1 MSMKQFL
8 SLMDGMS
15 EYTQLKAAIEAGRT
29 PVSMTGAAAAHKTHI
44 IASLRA
50 QLDRSALVIVPDEST
65 AIRFAADLSVL
76 LGEPVQHFPAR
87 DFVLLDM
94 DGASGEFEHQR
105 LGVLSA
111 VLRQEC
117 RVVVSSVESAC
128 ERTIPVERLRSS
140 ILTIDQDECYEAE
153 QIVKKLLAMGYQRRE
168 QVEGICQFAK
178 RGGILDIFPPD
189 RTEPVRIEF
198 WDDSIDSM
206 FTFQVDTQ
214 RRQDPVER
222 VTIPPAREVLF
233 DSAEQLAD
241 LLHQKVQEQKGKN
254 GLKVKEHLERDIE
267 RLEGG
272 LSPVSIDRYQ
282 PLLYAPET
290 IFDYFDE
297 QSLTF
302 LCEPISCKENFA
314 NTMAQHHE
322 DVRMLLED
330 GVLFRGCSTY
340 YDDFT
345 DLCRNL
351 VRHTG
356 ILMDTFSRSLNEVVV
371 RELISITAS
380 QLSAWSGEYAILKD
394 DLEDYMKTG
403 FCCVIFAGTHRGAQ
417 ALVDDLNRD
426 FSADLVQDV
435 SQIIP
440 RKIYVMEGT
449 ISAGMEYPQLK
460 LAVISH
466 TRTGSSKAK
475 PARQKKGGGIKNISD
490 LNVGDYVVHVS
501 HGIGIFE
508 GIVKRDIHGVVKDY
522 IQIRYAGS
530 DMLFVPVTQLDLV
543 TKYIG
548 GKEDSIV
555 KLNKLNS
562 AEWAKTRA
570 RVKKAVK
577 DMADELIKLYAQ
589 RAAAKGYAFSQDTD
603 WQNDFERRFP
613 YDETD
618 DQLRCIQEIKEDMEK
633 PTPMDRL
640 LCGDVGF
647 GKTEVAIRA
656 AFKCVMDSK
665 QCAVLVPTTIL
676 AWQHYQTF
684 RKRMEGFPIKVDI
697 LSRFR
702 TPREQEQVLEEL
714 RRGEIDV
721 LVGTHRLVQKDVR
734 FKDLGL
740 CIIDEEQRFG
750 VKHKETF
757 KEMRNNVDVL
767 TLSATP
773 IPRTLNMAMSG
784 IRDMST
790 IEEAP
795 QDRQPVQTY
804 VMEHDWGILTQ
815 AMNKELRRGGQVFYL
830 HNRVDTIDRCA
841 ATIQQM
847 IPDATVV
854 VAHGKMSEEQLSK
867 VWKRL
872 IDHEIDI
879 LVCTTIIETGVD
891 VSNCNTL
898 IIEDADRL
906 GLSQLYQIRGRV
918 GRSSRRAFAY
928 LTVTKGK
935 ALTDV
940 ATKRL
945 EAIREFTTFGSGFR
959 IAMRDLEIRGAG
971 NILGAQQ
978 HGHMEAVGYEMY
990 LKMLSDAVAVAK
1002 GEKPDAQATECLV
1015 DIRIGAHIPEDYI
1028 ESLAQ
1033 RIDIYKKI
1041 ASVQNEEDAMDIT
1054 DELIDRFGEPP
1065 EAVKG
1070 LIDVSLLRNMA
1081 AGLGIR
1087 EISQRTDSLLFYPET
1102 VDMQAASR
1110 LAAGL
1115 KGRVMLNAGAKPY
1128 LAVKVAKG
1136 EKPIDTMRLALT
1148 VMAGQDVAEAVQK
1161 PQKKQP
1167 LRGLPPKPYRD

>member
-1 MSMKQFL
+1 MKQFL
-8 SLMDGMS
+8 TLMDGMV
-15 EYTQLKAAIEAGRT
+15 EYRQMKEALQQGRV
-29 PVSMTGAAAAHKTHI
+29 PVSVSGVSASHKTHI
-44 IASLRA
+44 IASLAA
-50 QLDRSALVIVPDEST
+50 QLEKPALVIVPDEST
-65 AIRFAADLSVL
+65 AIRFTADLSVL
-76 LGEPVQHFPAR
+76 LGERVLHFPAR
-87 DFVLLDM
+87 DYVLLDV

-105 LGVLSA
+105 LGVLSELLQGTA
-111 VLRQEC
+111 
-117 RVVVSSVESAC
+117 RVVVASAESAC
-128 ERTIPVERLRSS
+128 ERTIPKETLKDS
-140 ILTIDQDECYEAE
+140 ILTIDMDGSYDQE
-153 QIVKKLLAMGYQRRE
+153 QVVKKLVAMGYQYRD
-168 QVEGICQFAK
+168 QVEGICQFAR

-189 RTEPVRIEF
+189 RSEPVRIEF
-198 WDDSIDSM
+198 WDDEIDTMS
-206 FTFQVDTQ
+206 TFQVDTQ
-214 RRQDPVER
+214 RRQDSIEQ
-222 VTIPPAREVLF
+222 VTIPPAREVLYQSPQKF
-233 DSAEQLAD
+233 AD
-241 LLHQKVQEQKGKN
+241 LLRQQMAAQKGKA
-254 GLKVKEHLERDIE
+254 GVQVKEHLQRDIE

-272 LSPVSIDRYQ
+272 LNPVSIDRYLPILYQ
-282 PLLYAPET
+282 PQT
-290 IFDYFDE
+290 IFDYFEADA
-297 QSLTF
+297 LAF
-302 LCEPISCKENFA
+302 LCEPVSCKENFA
-314 NTMAQHHE
+314 NAMAQHHE
-322 DVRMLLED
+322 DVKMLMEQ
-330 GVLFRGCSTY
+330 GILFRGCSVY

-345 DLCRNL
+345 ELCRKFCRCQS
-351 VRHTG
+351 VM
-356 ILMDTFSRSLNEVVV
+356 MDTFTRSLSDVPV
-371 RELISITAS
+371 RELVQLSAS
-380 QLSAWSGEYAILKD
+380 QLSTWSGEYAILKD
-394 DLEDYMKTG
+394 DIEDYMKTG
-403 FCCVIFAGTHRGAQ
+403 FCCVIFAGTPRGAQ
-417 ALVDDLNRD
+417 ALTEDLQKD
-426 FSADLVQDV
+426 FSAQLVRDV
-435 SQIIP
+435 PSIDP
-440 RKIYVMEGT
+440 GRIYVLEGT
-449 ISAGMEYPQLK
+449 LSAGMEYPQLK

-466 TRTGSSKAK
+466 AKTGSSRKKPAKAK
-475 PARQKKGGGIKNISD
+475 KGGIKNISD

-522 IQIRYAGS
+522 IKIRYAGS

-548 GKEDSIV
+548 GKEDSVV

-577 DMADELIKLYAQ
+577 DMADELIKLYAK
-589 RAAAKGYAFSQDTD
+589 REAAQGYAFGPDTD

-618 DQLRCIQEIKEDMEK
+618 DQLRCIQEIKDDMEK
-633 PTPMDRL
+633 PSPMDRL

-656 AFKCVMDSK
+656 AFKCVMDGK

-684 RKRMEGFPIKVDI
+684 RKRMEGFPVKVDI

-714 RRGEIDV
+714 RRGQVDIV
-721 LVGTHRLVQKDVR
+721 VGTHRLVQKDVK

-750 VKHKETF
+750 VKHKESF

-804 VMEHDWGILTQ
+804 VMEHDWGILVQ
-815 AMNKELRRGGQVFYL
+815 AISKELRRGGQVFYL

-841 ATIQQM
+841 ATIQQFL
-847 IPDATVV
+847 PDATVV

-872 IDHEIDI
+872 LDHEIDI

-990 LKMLSDAVAVAK
+990 LKMLSEAVAVAK
-1002 GEKPDAQATECLV
+1002 GEKPEVQNTECLV

-1028 ESLAQ
+1028 ESLPQ

-1041 ASVQNEEDAMDIT
+1041 ASVENEKDASDII
-1054 DELIDRFGEPP
+1054 DELIDRFGTPP

-1070 LIDVSLLRNMA
+1070 LVDVSLLRNMA

-1136 EKPIDTMRLALT
+1136 EKPVDTMRLALT
-1148 VMAGQDVAEAVQK
+1148 MMAGEA
-1161 PQKKQP
+1161 
-1167 LRGLPPKPYRD
+1167 PPAK

>member
-1 MSMKQFL
+1 M
-8 SLMDGMS
+8 
-15 EYTQLKAAIEAGRT
+15 
-29 PVSMTGAAAAHKTHI
+29 
-44 IASLRA
+44 
-50 QLDRSALVIVPDEST
+50 
-65 AIRFAADLSVL
+65 
-76 LGEPVQHFPAR
+76 
-87 DFVLLDM
+87 
-94 DGASGEFEHQR
+94 
-105 LGVLSA
+105 
-111 VLRQEC
+111 
-117 RVVVSSVESAC
+117 
-128 ERTIPVERLRSS
+128 
-140 ILTIDQDECYEAE
+140 
-153 QIVKKLLAMGYQRRE
+153 
-168 QVEGICQFAK
+168 
-178 RGGILDIFPPD
+178 
-189 RTEPVRIEF
+189 
-198 WDDSIDSM
+198 
-206 FTFQVDTQ
+206 
-214 RRQDPVER
+214 
-222 VTIPPAREVLF
+222 
-233 DSAEQLAD
+233 
-241 LLHQKVQEQKGKN
+241 
-254 GLKVKEHLERDIE
+254 
-267 RLEGG
+267 
-272 LSPVSIDRYQ
+272 
-282 PLLYAPET
+282 
-290 IFDYFDE
+290 
-297 QSLTF
+297 
-302 LCEPISCKENFA
+302 
-314 NTMAQHHE
+314 
-322 DVRMLLED
+322 
-330 GVLFRGCSTY
+330 
-340 YDDFT
+340 
-345 DLCRNL
+345 
-351 VRHTG
+351 
-356 ILMDTFSRSLNEVVV
+356 MDTFTRSLSDVPV
-371 RELISITAS
+371 RELVQLSAS
-380 QLSAWSGEYAILKD
+380 QLSTWSGEYAILKD
-394 DLEDYMKTG
+394 DIEDYMKTG
-403 FCCVIFAGTHRGAQ
+403 FCCVIFAGTPRGAQ
-417 ALVDDLNRD
+417 ALTEDLQKD
-426 FSADLVQDV
+426 FSAQLVRDV
-435 SQIIP
+435 LSIDP
-440 RKIYVMEGT
+440 GRIYVLEGT
-449 ISAGMEYPQLK
+449 LSAGMEYPQLK

-466 TRTGSSKAK
+466 AKTGSSRKKPAKAK
-475 PARQKKGGGIKNISD
+475 KGGIKNISD

-522 IQIRYAGS
+522 IKIRYAGS

-548 GKEDSIV
+548 GKEDSVV

-577 DMADELIKLYAQ
+577 DMADELIKLYAK
-589 RAAAKGYAFSQDTD
+589 REAAQGYAFGPDTD

-618 DQLRCIQEIKEDMEK
+618 DQLRCIQEIKDDMEK
-633 PTPMDRL
+633 PSPMDRL

-656 AFKCVMDSK
+656 AFKCVMDGK

-684 RKRMEGFPIKVDI
+684 RKRMEGFPVKVDI

-714 RRGEIDV
+714 RRGQVDIV
-721 LVGTHRLVQKDVR
+721 VGTHRLVQKDVK

-750 VKHKETF
+750 VKHKESF

-804 VMEHDWGILTQ
+804 VMEHDWGILVQ
-815 AMNKELRRGGQVFYL
+815 AISKELRRGGQVFYL

-841 ATIQQM
+841 ATIQQFL
-847 IPDATVV
+847 PDATVV

-872 IDHEIDI
+872 LDHEIDI

-990 LKMLSDAVAVAK
+990 LKMLSEAVAVAK
-1002 GEKPDAQATECLV
+1002 GEKPEVQNTECLV

-1028 ESLAQ
+1028 ESLPQ

-1041 ASVQNEEDAMDIT
+1041 ASVENEKDASDII
-1054 DELIDRFGEPP
+1054 DELIDRFGTPP

-1070 LIDVSLLRNMA
+1070 LVDVSLLRNMA

-1136 EKPIDTMRLALT
+1136 EKPVDTMRLALT
-1148 VMAGQDVAEAVQK
+1148 MMAGEA
-1161 PQKKQP
+1161 
-1167 LRGLPPKPYRD
+1167 PPAK

>member
-1 MSMKQFL
+1 MKQFL
-8 SLMDGMS
+8 TLMDGMV
-15 EYTQLKAAIEAGRT
+15 EYRQMKEALQQGRV
-29 PVSMTGAAAAHKTHI
+29 PVSVSGASASHKTHI
-44 IASLRA
+44 IASLTA
-50 QLDRSALVIVPDEST
+50 QLDKPALVIVPDEST
-65 AIRFAADLSVL
+65 AIRFTADLSVL
-76 LGEPVQHFPAR
+76 LGERVLHFPAR
-87 DFVLLDM
+87 DYVLLDV

-105 LGVLSA
+105 LGVLSELLQGTA
-111 VLRQEC
+111 
-117 RVVVSSVESAC
+117 RVVVASAESAC
-128 ERTIPVERLRSS
+128 ERTIPKETLKDS
-140 ILTIDQDECYEAE
+140 ILTIDMDGSYDQE
-153 QIVKKLLAMGYQRRE
+153 QVVKKLVAMGYQYRD
-168 QVEGICQFAK
+168 QVEGICQFAR

-189 RTEPVRIEF
+189 RSEPVRIEF
-198 WDDSIDSM
+198 WDDEIDTMS
-206 FTFQVDTQ
+206 TFQVDTQ
-214 RRQDPVER
+214 RRQDSIEQI
-222 VTIPPAREVLF
+222 TIPPAREVLYQ
-233 DSAEQLAD
+233 SPQKLAD
-241 LLHQKVQEQKGKN
+241 LLRQQMAAQKGKA
-254 GLKVKEHLERDIE
+254 GVQVKEHLQRDIE

-272 LSPVSIDRYQ
+272 LNPVSIDRYLPILYQ
-282 PLLYAPET
+282 PQT
-290 IFDYFDE
+290 IFDYFEADA
-297 QSLTF
+297 LAF
-302 LCEPISCKENFA
+302 LCEPVSCKENFA
-314 NTMAQHHE
+314 NAMAQHHE
-322 DVRMLLED
+322 DVKMLMEQ
-330 GVLFRGCSTY
+330 GILFRECSVY

-345 DLCRNL
+345 ELCRKFCRCQS
-351 VRHTG
+351 VM
-356 ILMDTFSRSLNEVVV
+356 MDTFTRSLSDVPV
-371 RELISITAS
+371 RELVQLSAS
-380 QLSAWSGEYAILKD
+380 QLSTWSGEYAILKD
-394 DLEDYMKTG
+394 DIEDYMKTG
-403 FCCVIFAGTHRGAQ
+403 FCCVIFAGTPRGAQ
-417 ALVDDLNRD
+417 ALTEDLQKD
-426 FSADLVQDV
+426 FSAQLVRDV
-435 SQIIP
+435 PSIDP
-440 RKIYVMEGT
+440 GRIYVLEGT
-449 ISAGMEYPQLK
+449 LSAGMEYPQLK

-466 TRTGSSKAK
+466 AKTGSSRKKPAKAK
-475 PARQKKGGGIKNISD
+475 KGGIKNISD

-522 IQIRYAGS
+522 IKIRYAGS

-548 GKEDSIV
+548 GKEDSVV

-577 DMADELIKLYAQ
+577 DMADELIKLYAK
-589 RAAAKGYAFSQDTD
+589 REAAQGYAFGPDTD

-618 DQLRCIQEIKEDMEK
+618 DQLRCIQEIKDDMEK
-633 PTPMDRL
+633 PSPMDRL

-656 AFKCVMDSK
+656 AFKCVMDGK

-684 RKRMEGFPIKVDI
+684 RKRMEGFPVKVDI

-714 RRGEIDV
+714 RRGQVDIV
-721 LVGTHRLVQKDVR
+721 VGTHRLVQKDVK

-750 VKHKETF
+750 VKHKESF

-804 VMEHDWGILTQ
+804 VMEHDWGILVQ
-815 AMNKELRRGGQVFYL
+815 AISKELRRGGQVFYL

-841 ATIQQM
+841 ATIQQFL
-847 IPDATVV
+847 PDATVV

-872 IDHEIDI
+872 LDHEIDI

-990 LKMLSDAVAVAK
+990 LKMLSEAVAVAK
-1002 GEKPDAQATECLV
+1002 GEKPEVQNTECLV

-1028 ESLAQ
+1028 ESLPQ

-1041 ASVQNEEDAMDIT
+1041 ASVENEKDASDII
-1054 DELIDRFGEPP
+1054 DELIDRFGTPP

-1070 LIDVSLLRNMA
+1070 LVDVSLLRNMA

-1136 EKPIDTMRLALT
+1136 EKPVDTMRLALT
-1148 VMAGQDVAEAVQK
+1148 MMAGEA
-1161 PQKKQP
+1161 
-1167 LRGLPPKPYRD
+1167 PPAK

>member
-1 MSMKQFL
+1 MKQFL
-8 SLMDGMS
+8 TLMDGMV
-15 EYTQLKAAIEAGRT
+15 EYRQMKEALQQGRV
-29 PVSMTGAAAAHKTHI
+29 PVSVSGVSASHKTHI
-44 IASLRA
+44 IASLTA
-50 QLDRSALVIVPDEST
+50 QLDKPALVIVPDEST
-65 AIRFAADLSVL
+65 AIRFTADLSVL
-76 LGEPVQHFPAR
+76 LGERVLHFPAR
-87 DFVLLDM
+87 DYVLLDV

-105 LGVLSA
+105 LGVLSELLQGTA
-111 VLRQEC
+111 
-117 RVVVSSVESAC
+117 RVVVASAESAC
-128 ERTIPVERLRSS
+128 ERTIPKETLKDS
-140 ILTIDQDECYEAE
+140 ILTIDMDGSYDQE
-153 QIVKKLLAMGYQRRE
+153 QVVKKLVVMGYQCRD
-168 QVEGICQFAK
+168 QVEGICQFAR

-189 RTEPVRIEF
+189 RSEPVRIEF
-198 WDDSIDSM
+198 WDDEIDTMS
-206 FTFQVDTQ
+206 TFQVDTQ
-214 RRQDPVER
+214 RRQDSIEQ
-222 VTIPPAREVLF
+222 VTIPPAREVLYQ
-233 DSAEQLAD
+233 SPQKLAD
-241 LLHQKVQEQKGKN
+241 LLRQQMAAQKGKA
-254 GLKVKEHLERDIE
+254 GVQVKEHLQRDIE

-272 LSPVSIDRYQ
+272 LNPVSIDRYLPILYQ
-282 PLLYAPET
+282 PQT
-290 IFDYFDE
+290 IFDYFEADA
-297 QSLTF
+297 LAF
-302 LCEPISCKENFA
+302 LCEPVSCKENFA
-314 NTMAQHHE
+314 NAMAQHHE
-322 DVRMLLED
+322 DVKMLMEQ
-330 GVLFRGCSTY
+330 GILFRGCSVY

-345 DLCRNL
+345 ELCRKFCRCQS
-351 VRHTG
+351 VM
-356 ILMDTFSRSLNEVVV
+356 MDTFTRSLSDVPV
-371 RELISITAS
+371 RELVQLSAS
-380 QLSAWSGEYAILKD
+380 QLSTWSGEYAILKD
-394 DLEDYMKTG
+394 DIEDYMKTG
-403 FCCVIFAGTHRGAQ
+403 FCCVIFAGTPRGAQ
-417 ALVDDLNRD
+417 ALTEDLQKD
-426 FSADLVQDV
+426 FSAQLVRDV
-435 SQIIP
+435 PSIDP
-440 RKIYVMEGT
+440 GRIYVLEGT
-449 ISAGMEYPQLK
+449 LSAGMEYPQLK

-466 TRTGSSKAK
+466 AKTGSSRKKPAKAK
-475 PARQKKGGGIKNISD
+475 KGGIKNISD

-522 IQIRYAGS
+522 IKIRYAGS

-548 GKEDSIV
+548 GKEDSVV

-577 DMADELIKLYAQ
+577 DMADELIKLYAK
-589 RAAAKGYAFSQDTD
+589 REAAQGYAFGPDTD

-618 DQLRCIQEIKEDMEK
+618 DQLRCIREIKDDMEK
-633 PTPMDRL
+633 PSPMDRL

-656 AFKCVMDSK
+656 AFKCVMDGK

-684 RKRMEGFPIKVDI
+684 RKRMEGFPVKVDI

-714 RRGEIDV
+714 RRGQVDIV
-721 LVGTHRLVQKDVR
+721 VGTHRLVQKDVK

-750 VKHKETF
+750 VKHKESF

-804 VMEHDWGILTQ
+804 VMEHDWGILVQ
-815 AMNKELRRGGQVFYL
+815 AISKELRRGGQVFYL

-841 ATIQQM
+841 ATIQQFL
-847 IPDATVV
+847 PDATVV

-872 IDHEIDI
+872 LDHEIDI

-990 LKMLSDAVAVAK
+990 LKMLSEAVAVAK
-1002 GEKPDAQATECLV
+1002 GEKPEVQNTECLV

-1028 ESLAQ
+1028 ESLPQ

-1041 ASVQNEEDAMDIT
+1041 ASVENEKDASDII
-1054 DELIDRFGEPP
+1054 DELIDRFGTPP

-1070 LIDVSLLRNMA
+1070 LVDVSLLRNMA

-1136 EKPIDTMRLALT
+1136 EKPVDTMRLALT
-1148 VMAGQDVAEAVQK
+1148 MMAGEA
-1161 PQKKQP
+1161 
-1167 LRGLPPKPYRD
+1167 PPAK

>member
-1 MSMKQFL
+1 MKQFL
-8 SLMDGMS
+8 TLMDGMV
-15 EYTQLKAAIEAGRT
+15 EYRQMKEALQQGRV
-29 PVSMTGAAAAHKTHI
+29 PISVSGASASHKTHI
-44 IASLRA
+44 IASLTA
-50 QLDRSALVIVPDEST
+50 QLDKPALVIVPDEST
-65 AIRFAADLSVL
+65 AIRFTADLSVL
-76 LGEPVQHFPAR
+76 LGERVLHFPAR
-87 DFVLLDM
+87 DYVLLDV

-105 LGVLSA
+105 LGVLSELLQGTA
-111 VLRQEC
+111 
-117 RVVVSSVESAC
+117 RVVVASAESAC
-128 ERTIPVERLRSS
+128 ERTIPKETLKDS
-140 ILTIDQDECYEAE
+140 ILTIDMDGSYDQE
-153 QIVKKLLAMGYQRRE
+153 QVVKKLVAMSYQCRD
-168 QVEGICQFAK
+168 QVEGICQSAR

-189 RTEPVRIEF
+189 RSEPVRIEF
-198 WDDSIDSM
+198 WDDEIDTMS
-206 FTFQVDTQ
+206 TFQVDTQ
-214 RRQDPVER
+214 RRQDSIEQ
-222 VTIPPAREVLF
+222 VTIPPAREVLYQ
-233 DSAEQLAD
+233 SPQKLAD
-241 LLHQKVQEQKGKN
+241 LLRQQMAAQKGKA
-254 GLKVKEHLERDIE
+254 GVQVKEHLQRDIE

-272 LSPVSIDRYQ
+272 LNPVSIDRYLPILYQ
-282 PLLYAPET
+282 PQT
-290 IFDYFDE
+290 IFDYFEADA
-297 QSLTF
+297 LAF
-302 LCEPISCKENFA
+302 LCEPVSCKENFA
-314 NTMAQHHE
+314 NAMAQHHE
-322 DVRMLLED
+322 DVKMLMEQ
-330 GVLFRGCSTY
+330 GILFRGCSVY

-345 DLCRNL
+345 ELCRKFCRCQS
-351 VRHTG
+351 VM
-356 ILMDTFSRSLNEVVV
+356 MDTFTRSLSDVPV
-371 RELISITAS
+371 RELVQLSAS
-380 QLSAWSGEYAILKD
+380 QLSTWSGEYAILKD
-394 DLEDYMKTG
+394 DIEDYMKTG
-403 FCCVIFAGTHRGAQ
+403 FCCVIFAGTPRGAQ
-417 ALVDDLNRD
+417 ALTEDLQKD
-426 FSADLVQDV
+426 FSAQLVRDV
-435 SQIIP
+435 PSIDP
-440 RKIYVMEGT
+440 GRIYVLEGT
-449 ISAGMEYPQLK
+449 LSAGMEYPQLK

-466 TRTGSSKAK
+466 AKTGSSRKKPAKAK
-475 PARQKKGGGIKNISD
+475 KGGIKNISD

-522 IQIRYAGS
+522 IKIRYAGS

-548 GKEDSIV
+548 GKEDSVV

-577 DMADELIKLYAQ
+577 DMADELIKLYAK
-589 RAAAKGYAFSQDTD
+589 REAAQGYAFGPDTD

-618 DQLRCIQEIKEDMEK
+618 DQLRCIREIKDDMEK
-633 PTPMDRL
+633 PSPMDRL

-656 AFKCVMDSK
+656 AFKCVMDGK

-684 RKRMEGFPIKVDI
+684 RKRMEGFPVKVDI

-714 RRGEIDV
+714 RRGQVDIV
-721 LVGTHRLVQKDVR
+721 VGTHRLVQKDVK

-750 VKHKETF
+750 VKHKESF

-804 VMEHDWGILTQ
+804 VMEHDWGILVQ
-815 AMNKELRRGGQVFYL
+815 AISKELRRGGQVFYL

-841 ATIQQM
+841 ATIQQFL
-847 IPDATVV
+847 PDATVV

-872 IDHEIDI
+872 LDHEIDI

-990 LKMLSDAVAVAK
+990 LKMLSEAVAVAK
-1002 GEKPDAQATECLV
+1002 GEKPEVQNTECLV

-1028 ESLAQ
+1028 ESLPQ

-1041 ASVQNEEDAMDIT
+1041 ASVENEKDASDII
-1054 DELIDRFGEPP
+1054 DELIDRFGTPP

-1070 LIDVSLLRNMA
+1070 LVDVSLLRNMA

-1136 EKPIDTMRLALT
+1136 EKPVDTMRLALT
-1148 VMAGQDVAEAVQK
+1148 MMAGEA
-1161 PQKKQP
+1161 
-1167 LRGLPPKPYRD
+1167 PPAK

>member
-1 MSMKQFL
+1 MKQFL
-8 SLMDGMS
+8 TLMDGMV
-15 EYTQLKAAIEAGRT
+15 EYRQMKEALQQGRV
-29 PVSMTGAAAAHKTHI
+29 PISVSGASASHKTHI
-44 IASLRA
+44 IASLTA
-50 QLDRSALVIVPDEST
+50 QLDKPALVIVPDEST
-65 AIRFAADLSVL
+65 AIRFTADLSVL
-76 LGEPVQHFPAR
+76 LGERVLHFPAR
-87 DFVLLDM
+87 DYVLLDV

-105 LGVLSA
+105 LGVLSELLQGTA
-111 VLRQEC
+111 
-117 RVVVSSVESAC
+117 RVVVASAESAC
-128 ERTIPVERLRSS
+128 ERTIPKETLKDS
-140 ILTIDQDECYEAE
+140 ILTIDMDGSYDQE
-153 QIVKKLLAMGYQRRE
+153 QVVKKLVAMSYQCRD
-168 QVEGICQFAK
+168 QVEGICQFAR

-189 RTEPVRIEF
+189 RSEPVRIEF
-198 WDDSIDSM
+198 WDDEIDTMS
-206 FTFQVDTQ
+206 TFQVDTQ
-214 RRQDPVER
+214 RRQDSIEQ
-222 VTIPPAREVLF
+222 VTIPPAREVLYQ
-233 DSAEQLAD
+233 SPQKLAD
-241 LLHQKVQEQKGKN
+241 LLRQQMAAQKGKA
-254 GLKVKEHLERDIE
+254 GVQVKEHLQRDIE

-272 LSPVSIDRYQ
+272 LNPVSIDRYLPILYQ
-282 PLLYAPET
+282 PQT
-290 IFDYFDE
+290 IFDYFEADA
-297 QSLTF
+297 LAF
-302 LCEPISCKENFA
+302 LCEPVSCKENFA
-314 NTMAQHHE
+314 NAMAQHHE
-322 DVRMLLED
+322 DVKMLMEQ
-330 GVLFRGCSTY
+330 GILFRGCSVY

-345 DLCRNL
+345 ELCRKFCRCQS
-351 VRHTG
+351 VM
-356 ILMDTFSRSLNEVVV
+356 MDTFTRSLSDVPV
-371 RELISITAS
+371 RELVQLSAS
-380 QLSAWSGEYAILKD
+380 QLSTWSGEYAILKD
-394 DLEDYMKTG
+394 DIEDYMKTG
-403 FCCVIFAGTHRGAQ
+403 FCCVIFAGTPRGAQ
-417 ALVDDLNRD
+417 ALTEDLQKD
-426 FSADLVQDV
+426 FSAQLVRDV
-435 SQIIP
+435 PSIDP
-440 RKIYVMEGT
+440 GRIYVLEGT
-449 ISAGMEYPQLK
+449 LSAGMEYPQLK

-466 TRTGSSKAK
+466 AKTGSSRKKPAKAK
-475 PARQKKGGGIKNISD
+475 KGGIKNISD

-522 IQIRYAGS
+522 IKIRYAGS

-548 GKEDSIV
+548 GKEDSVV

-577 DMADELIKLYAQ
+577 DMADELIKLYAK
-589 RAAAKGYAFSQDTD
+589 REAAQGYAFGPDTD

-618 DQLRCIQEIKEDMEK
+618 DQLRCIREIKDDMEK
-633 PTPMDRL
+633 PSPMDRL

-656 AFKCVMDSK
+656 AFKCVMDGK

-684 RKRMEGFPIKVDI
+684 RKRMEGFPVKVDI

-714 RRGEIDV
+714 RRGQVDIV
-721 LVGTHRLVQKDVR
+721 VGTHRLVQKDVK

-750 VKHKETF
+750 VKHKESF

-804 VMEHDWGILTQ
+804 VMEHDWGILVQ
-815 AMNKELRRGGQVFYL
+815 AISKELRRGGQVFYL

-841 ATIQQM
+841 ATIQQFL
-847 IPDATVV
+847 PDATVV

-872 IDHEIDI
+872 LDHEIDI

-990 LKMLSDAVAVAK
+990 LKMLSEAVAVAK
-1002 GEKPDAQATECLV
+1002 GEKPEVQNTECLV

-1028 ESLAQ
+1028 ESLPQ

-1041 ASVQNEEDAMDIT
+1041 ASVENEKDASDII
-1054 DELIDRFGEPP
+1054 DELIDRFGTPP

-1070 LIDVSLLRNMA
+1070 LVDVSLLRNMA

-1136 EKPIDTMRLALT
+1136 EKPVDTMRLALT
-1148 VMAGQDVAEAVQK
+1148 MMAGEASPAK
-1161 PQKKQP
+1161 
-1167 LRGLPPKPYRD
+1167 

>member
-1 MSMKQFL
+1 
-8 SLMDGMS
+8 
-15 EYTQLKAAIEAGRT
+15 
-29 PVSMTGAAAAHKTHI
+29 
-44 IASLRA
+44 
-50 QLDRSALVIVPDEST
+50 
-65 AIRFAADLSVL
+65 
-76 LGEPVQHFPAR
+76 
-87 DFVLLDM
+87 
-94 DGASGEFEHQR
+94 
-105 LGVLSA
+105 
-111 VLRQEC
+111 
-117 RVVVSSVESAC
+117 
-128 ERTIPVERLRSS
+128 
-140 ILTIDQDECYEAE
+140 
-153 QIVKKLLAMGYQRRE
+153 MGYQCRD
-168 QVEGICQFAK
+168 QVEGICQFAR

-189 RTEPVRIEF
+189 RSEPVRIEF
-198 WDDSIDSM
+198 WDDEIDTMS
-206 FTFQVDTQ
+206 TFQVDTQ
-214 RRQDPVER
+214 RRQDSIEQ
-222 VTIPPAREVLF
+222 VTIPPAREVLYQ
-233 DSAEQLAD
+233 SPQKLAD
-241 LLHQKVQEQKGKN
+241 LLRQQMAAQKGKA
-254 GLKVKEHLERDIE
+254 GVQVKEHLQRDIE

-272 LSPVSIDRYQ
+272 LNPVSIDRYLPILYQ
-282 PLLYAPET
+282 PQT
-290 IFDYFDE
+290 IFDYFEADA
-297 QSLTF
+297 LAF
-302 LCEPISCKENFA
+302 LCEPVSCKENFA
-314 NTMAQHHE
+314 NAMAQHHE
-322 DVRMLLED
+322 DVKMLMEQ
-330 GVLFRGCSTY
+330 GILFRGCSVY

-345 DLCRNL
+345 ELCRKFCRCQS
-351 VRHTG
+351 VM
-356 ILMDTFSRSLNEVVV
+356 MDTFTRSLSDVPV
-371 RELISITAS
+371 RELVQLSAS
-380 QLSAWSGEYAILKD
+380 QLSTWSGEYAILKD
-394 DLEDYMKTG
+394 DIEDYMKTG
-403 FCCVIFAGTHRGAQ
+403 FCCVIFAGTPRGAQ
-417 ALVDDLNRD
+417 ALTEDLQKD
-426 FSADLVQDV
+426 FSAQLVRDV
-435 SQIIP
+435 PSIDP
-440 RKIYVMEGT
+440 GRIYVLEGT
-449 ISAGMEYPQLK
+449 LSAGMEYPQLK

-466 TRTGSSKAK
+466 AKTGSSRKKPAKAK
-475 PARQKKGGGIKNISD
+475 KGGIKNISD

-522 IQIRYAGS
+522 IKIRYAGS

-548 GKEDSIV
+548 GKEDSVV

-577 DMADELIKLYAQ
+577 DMADELIKLYAK
-589 RAAAKGYAFSQDTD
+589 REAAQGYAFGPDTD

-618 DQLRCIQEIKEDMEK
+618 DQLRCIREIKDDMEK
-633 PTPMDRL
+633 PSPMDRL

-656 AFKCVMDSK
+656 AFKCVMDGK

-684 RKRMEGFPIKVDI
+684 RKRMEGFPVKVDI

-714 RRGEIDV
+714 RRGQVDIV
-721 LVGTHRLVQKDVR
+721 VGTHRLVQKDVK

-750 VKHKETF
+750 VKHKESF

-804 VMEHDWGILTQ
+804 VMEHDWGILVQ
-815 AMNKELRRGGQVFYL
+815 AISKELRRGGQVFYL

-841 ATIQQM
+841 ATIQQFL
-847 IPDATVV
+847 PDATVV

-872 IDHEIDI
+872 LDHEIDI

-990 LKMLSDAVAVAK
+990 LKMLSEAVAVAK
-1002 GEKPDAQATECLV
+1002 GEKPEVQNTECLV

-1028 ESLAQ
+1028 ESLPQ

-1041 ASVQNEEDAMDIT
+1041 ASVENEKDASDII
-1054 DELIDRFGEPP
+1054 DELIDRFGTPP

-1070 LIDVSLLRNMA
+1070 LVDVSLLRNMA

-1136 EKPIDTMRLALT
+1136 EKPVDTMRLALT
-1148 VMAGQDVAEAVQK
+1148 MMAGEA
-1161 PQKKQP
+1161 
-1167 LRGLPPKPYRD
+1167 PPAK

>member
-1 MSMKQFL
+1 M
-8 SLMDGMS
+8 
-15 EYTQLKAAIEAGRT
+15 
-29 PVSMTGAAAAHKTHI
+29 
-44 IASLRA
+44 
-50 QLDRSALVIVPDEST
+50 
-65 AIRFAADLSVL
+65 
-76 LGEPVQHFPAR
+76 
-87 DFVLLDM
+87 
-94 DGASGEFEHQR
+94 
-105 LGVLSA
+105 
-111 VLRQEC
+111 
-117 RVVVSSVESAC
+117 
-128 ERTIPVERLRSS
+128 
-140 ILTIDQDECYEAE
+140 
-153 QIVKKLLAMGYQRRE
+153 
-168 QVEGICQFAK
+168 
-178 RGGILDIFPPD
+178 
-189 RTEPVRIEF
+189 
-198 WDDSIDSM
+198 
-206 FTFQVDTQ
+206 
-214 RRQDPVER
+214 
-222 VTIPPAREVLF
+222 
-233 DSAEQLAD
+233 
-241 LLHQKVQEQKGKN
+241 
-254 GLKVKEHLERDIE
+254 
-267 RLEGG
+267 
-272 LSPVSIDRYQ
+272 
-282 PLLYAPET
+282 
-290 IFDYFDE
+290 
-297 QSLTF
+297 
-302 LCEPISCKENFA
+302 
-314 NTMAQHHE
+314 
-322 DVRMLLED
+322 
-330 GVLFRGCSTY
+330 
-340 YDDFT
+340 
-345 DLCRNL
+345 
-351 VRHTG
+351 
-356 ILMDTFSRSLNEVVV
+356 
-371 RELISITAS
+371 
-380 QLSAWSGEYAILKD
+380 
-394 DLEDYMKTG
+394 
-403 FCCVIFAGTHRGAQ
+403 
-417 ALVDDLNRD
+417 
-426 FSADLVQDV
+426 
-435 SQIIP
+435 
-440 RKIYVMEGT
+440 
-449 ISAGMEYPQLK
+449 
-460 LAVISH
+460 
-466 TRTGSSKAK
+466 
-475 PARQKKGGGIKNISD
+475 
-490 LNVGDYVVHVS
+490 GDYVVHVS

-522 IQIRYAGS
+522 IKIRYAGS

-548 GKEDSIV
+548 GKEDSVV

-577 DMADELIKLYAQ
+577 DMADELIKLYAK
-589 RAAAKGYAFSQDTD
+589 REAAQGYAFGPDTD

-618 DQLRCIQEIKEDMEK
+618 DQLRCIREIKDDMEK
-633 PTPMDRL
+633 PSPMDRL

-656 AFKCVMDSK
+656 AFKCVMDGK

-684 RKRMEGFPIKVDI
+684 RKRMEGFPVKVDI

-714 RRGEIDV
+714 RRGQVDIV
-721 LVGTHRLVQKDVR
+721 VGTHRLVQKDVK

-750 VKHKETF
+750 VKHKESF

-804 VMEHDWGILTQ
+804 VMEHDWGILVQ
-815 AMNKELRRGGQVFYL
+815 AISKELRRGGQVFYL

-841 ATIQQM
+841 ATIQQFL
-847 IPDATVV
+847 PDATVV

-872 IDHEIDI
+872 LDHEIDI

-990 LKMLSDAVAVAK
+990 LKMLSEAVAVAK
-1002 GEKPDAQATECLV
+1002 GEKPEVQNTECLV

-1028 ESLAQ
+1028 ESLPQ

-1041 ASVQNEEDAMDIT
+1041 ASVENEKDASDII
-1054 DELIDRFGEPP
+1054 DELIDRFGTPP

-1070 LIDVSLLRNMA
+1070 LVDVSLLRNMA

-1136 EKPIDTMRLALT
+1136 EKPVDTMRLALT
-1148 VMAGQDVAEAVQK
+1148 MMAGEA
-1161 PQKKQP
+1161 
-1167 LRGLPPKPYRD
+1167 PPAK

>member
-1 MSMKQFL
+1 MKQFL
-8 SLMDGMS
+8 SLMNGMM
-15 EYTQLKAAIEAGRT
+15 EYRQLSDALTNGRT
-29 PVSMTGAAAAHKTHI
+29 PVSVVGTAASHKTHM
-44 IASLRA
+44 IASLVSE
-50 QLDRSALVIVPDEST
+50 LDRRALVVVPDEST
-65 AIRFAADLSVL
+65 AIRFAADLSTL
-76 LGEPVQHFPAR
+76 LGEKVLHFPAR
-87 DFVLLDM
+87 DYVLLDV

-111 VLRQEC
+111 LVRKEA
-117 RVVVSSVESAC
+117 RVVVASVESAC
-128 ERTIPVERLRSS
+128 ERTLPEEKLRQS
-140 ILTIDQDECYEAE
+140 ILTIDQDELYDAD
-153 QIVKKLLAMGYQRRE
+153 QIVKQLVAMGYQRRD
-168 QVEGICQFAK
+168 QVEGICQFAR
-178 RGGILDIFPPD
+178 RGGILDVFPPD
-189 RTEPVRIEF
+189 RSEPVRIEF
-198 WDDSIDSM
+198 WDDSIDTMS
-206 FTFQVDTQ
+206 TFQVDTQ
-214 RRQDPVER
+214 RRQDAIER
-222 VTIPPAREVLF
+222 VTLPPAREVLF
-233 DSAEQLAD
+233 DSPEQLVK
-241 LLHQKVQEQKGKN
+241 LLRTKAEEQKGKV
-254 GLKVKEHLERDIE
+254 GLKVKEHLEKDIE

-272 LSPVSIDRYQ
+272 LSPVSIDRYLPILYQ
-282 PLLYAPET
+282 PAT
-290 IFDYFDE
+290 ILDYFE
-297 QSLTF
+297 KEAMTF
-302 LCEPISCKENFA
+302 LCEPVSCRENFGNA
-314 NTMAQHHE
+314 MAQHHE
-322 DVRMLLED
+322 DVKLLLED
-330 GVLFRGCSTY
+330 GVLFRGCSVF

-345 DLCRNL
+345 DLCRGL
-351 VRHTG
+351 TTHSGV
-356 ILMDTFSRSLNEVVV
+356 LMDTFTRSLSEVPVK
-371 RELISITAS
+371 ELVQVTAS
-380 QLSAWSGEYAILKD
+380 QLSTWSGEYAILKD
-394 DLEDYMKTG
+394 DVEDYMKTG
-403 FCCVIFAGTHRGAQ
+403 FACVIFAGTPRGAQ
-417 ALVDDLNRD
+417 ALVSDLQHD
-426 FSADLVQDV
+426 FSAQLVQDV
-435 SQIIP
+435 SAIVP
-440 RKIYVMEGT
+440 GTVSVVEGT
-449 ISAGMEYPQLK
+449 LSAGMEYPQLK
-460 LAVISH
+460 LAVLSH
-466 TRTGSSKAK
+466 TRTASGKKKPSK
-475 PARQKKGGGIKNISD
+475 QKKGVNIKNISD

-522 IQIRYAGS
+522 IKIRYAGS
-530 DMLFVPVTQLDLV
+530 DMLFVPVNQLDLV
-543 TKYIG
+543 TRYVG
-548 GKEDSIV
+548 AKEDSIV

-589 RAAAKGYAFSQDTD
+589 RAASKGYAFGQDTD

-618 DQLRCIQEIKEDMEK
+618 DQLRCIQEIKDDMEK
-633 PTPMDRL
+633 PVPMDRL

-656 AFKCVMDSK
+656 AFKCVMDGK

-714 RRGEIDV
+714 RRGEIDIV
-721 LVGTHRLVQKDVR
+721 VGTHRLVQKDVK

-757 KEMRNNVDVL
+757 KEMRSNVDVL

-830 HNRVDTIDRCA
+830 HNRVETIDRCA
-841 ATIQQM
+841 ATIQHYL
-847 IPDATVV
+847 PDAVVV

-990 LKMLSDAVAVAK
+990 LKMLSDAVAIAK
-1002 GEKPDAQATECLV
+1002 GEKPDTQTTECLV

-1028 ESLAQ
+1028 ESLSQ

-1041 ASVQNEEDAMDIT
+1041 ASIENEGDALDIT
-1054 DELIDRFGEPP
+1054 DELIDRFGDPP

-1070 LIDVSLLRNMA
+1070 LIDVSLLRNTA
-1081 AGLGIR
+1081 AAQGIK
-1087 EISQRTDSLLFYPET
+1087 EISQRADSLLLYPEV
-1102 VDMQAASR
+1102 VDMEKASR
-1110 LAAGL
+1110 LASAL

-1128 LAVKVAKG
+1128 LTVKVAKG
-1136 EKPIDTMRLALT
+1136 EKPLDTMRLALGI
-1148 VMAGQDVAEAVQK
+1148 MAGENLTAGK
-1161 PQKKQP
+1161 
-1167 LRGLPPKPYRD
+1167 

>member
-1 MSMKQFL
+1 M
-8 SLMDGMS
+8 
-15 EYTQLKAAIEAGRT
+15 
-29 PVSMTGAAAAHKTHI
+29 
-44 IASLRA
+44 
-50 QLDRSALVIVPDEST
+50 
-65 AIRFAADLSVL
+65 
-76 LGEPVQHFPAR
+76 
-87 DFVLLDM
+87 
-94 DGASGEFEHQR
+94 
-105 LGVLSA
+105 
-111 VLRQEC
+111 
-117 RVVVSSVESAC
+117 
-128 ERTIPVERLRSS
+128 
-140 ILTIDQDECYEAE
+140 
-153 QIVKKLLAMGYQRRE
+153 
-168 QVEGICQFAK
+168 
-178 RGGILDIFPPD
+178 
-189 RTEPVRIEF
+189 
-198 WDDSIDSM
+198 
-206 FTFQVDTQ
+206 
-214 RRQDPVER
+214 
-222 VTIPPAREVLF
+222 
-233 DSAEQLAD
+233 
-241 LLHQKVQEQKGKN
+241 
-254 GLKVKEHLERDIE
+254 
-267 RLEGG
+267 
-272 LSPVSIDRYQ
+272 
-282 PLLYAPET
+282 
-290 IFDYFDE
+290 
-297 QSLTF
+297 
-302 LCEPISCKENFA
+302 
-314 NTMAQHHE
+314 
-322 DVRMLLED
+322 
-330 GVLFRGCSTY
+330 
-340 YDDFT
+340 
-345 DLCRNL
+345 
-351 VRHTG
+351 
-356 ILMDTFSRSLNEVVV
+356 
-371 RELISITAS
+371 
-380 QLSAWSGEYAILKD
+380 
-394 DLEDYMKTG
+394 
-403 FCCVIFAGTHRGAQ
+403 
-417 ALVDDLNRD
+417 
-426 FSADLVQDV
+426 
-435 SQIIP
+435 
-440 RKIYVMEGT
+440 
-449 ISAGMEYPQLK
+449 
-460 LAVISH
+460 
-466 TRTGSSKAK
+466 
-475 PARQKKGGGIKNISD
+475 
-490 LNVGDYVVHVS
+490 
-501 HGIGIFE
+501 
-508 GIVKRDIHGVVKDY
+508 VKDY
-522 IQIRYAGS
+522 IKIRYAGS

-548 GKEDSIV
+548 GKEDSVV

-577 DMADELIKLYAQ
+577 DMADELIKLYAK
-589 RAAAKGYAFSQDTD
+589 REAAQGYAFGPDTD

-618 DQLRCIQEIKEDMEK
+618 DQLRCIQEIKDDMEK
-633 PTPMDRL
+633 PSPMDRL

-656 AFKCVMDSK
+656 AFKCVMDGK

-684 RKRMEGFPIKVDI
+684 RKRMEGFPVKVDI

-714 RRGEIDV
+714 RRGQVDIV
-721 LVGTHRLVQKDVR
+721 VGTHRLVQKDVK

-750 VKHKETF
+750 VKHKESF

-804 VMEHDWGILTQ
+804 VMEHDWGILVQ
-815 AMNKELRRGGQVFYL
+815 AISKELRRGGQVFYL

-841 ATIQQM
+841 ATIQQFL
-847 IPDATVV
+847 PDATVV

-872 IDHEIDI
+872 LDHEIDI

-990 LKMLSDAVAVAK
+990 LKMLSEAVAVAK
-1002 GEKPDAQATECLV
+1002 GEKPEVQNTECLV

-1028 ESLAQ
+1028 ESLPQ

-1041 ASVQNEEDAMDIT
+1041 ASVENEKDASDII
-1054 DELIDRFGEPP
+1054 DELIDRFGTPP

-1070 LIDVSLLRNMA
+1070 LVDVSLLRNMA

-1136 EKPIDTMRLALT
+1136 EKPVDTMRLALT
-1148 VMAGQDVAEAVQK
+1148 MMAGEA
-1161 PQKKQP
+1161 
-1167 LRGLPPKPYRD
+1167 PPAK

>member
-1 MSMKQFL
+1 MKQFL
-8 SLMDGMS
+8 TLMDGMV
-15 EYTQLKAAIEAGRT
+15 EYRQMKEALQQGRV
-29 PVSMTGAAAAHKTHI
+29 PISVSGASASHKTHI
-44 IASLRA
+44 IASLTA
-50 QLDRSALVIVPDEST
+50 QLDKPALVIVPDEST
-65 AIRFAADLSVL
+65 AIRFTADLSVL
-76 LGEPVQHFPAR
+76 LGERVLHFPAR
-87 DFVLLDM
+87 DYVLLDV

-105 LGVLSA
+105 LGVLSELLQGTA
-111 VLRQEC
+111 
-117 RVVVSSVESAC
+117 RVVVASAESAC
-128 ERTIPVERLRSS
+128 ERTIPKETLKDS
-140 ILTIDQDECYEAE
+140 ILTIDMDGSYDQERV
-153 QIVKKLLAMGYQRRE
+153 VKKLVAMGYQCRD
-168 QVEGICQFAK
+168 QVEGICQFAR

-189 RTEPVRIEF
+189 RSEPVRIEF
-198 WDDSIDSM
+198 WDDEIDTMS
-206 FTFQVDTQ
+206 TFQVDTQ
-214 RRQDPVER
+214 RRQDSIEQ
-222 VTIPPAREVLF
+222 VTIPPAREVLYQ
-233 DSAEQLAD
+233 SPQKLAD
-241 LLHQKVQEQKGKN
+241 LLRQQMAAQKGKA
-254 GLKVKEHLERDIE
+254 GVQVKEHLQRDIE

-272 LSPVSIDRYQ
+272 LNPVSIDRYLPILYQ
-282 PLLYAPET
+282 PQT
-290 IFDYFDE
+290 IFDYFEADA
-297 QSLTF
+297 LAF
-302 LCEPISCKENFA
+302 LCEPVSCKENFA
-314 NTMAQHHE
+314 NAMAQHHE
-322 DVRMLLED
+322 DVKMLMEQ
-330 GVLFRGCSTY
+330 GILFRGCSVY

-345 DLCRNL
+345 ELCRKFCRCQS
-351 VRHTG
+351 VM
-356 ILMDTFSRSLNEVVV
+356 MDTFTRSLSDVPV
-371 RELISITAS
+371 RELVQLSAS
-380 QLSAWSGEYAILKD
+380 QLSTWSGEYAILKD
-394 DLEDYMKTG
+394 DIEDYMKTG
-403 FCCVIFAGTHRGAQ
+403 FCCVIFAGTPRGAQ
-417 ALVDDLNRD
+417 ALTEDLQKD
-426 FSADLVQDV
+426 FSAQLVRDV
-435 SQIIP
+435 PSIDP
-440 RKIYVMEGT
+440 GRIYVLEGT
-449 ISAGMEYPQLK
+449 LSAGMEYPQLK

-466 TRTGSSKAK
+466 AKTGSSRKKPAKAK
-475 PARQKKGGGIKNISD
+475 KGGIKNISD

-522 IQIRYAGS
+522 IKIRYAGS

-548 GKEDSIV
+548 SKEDSVV

-577 DMADELIKLYAQ
+577 DMADELIKLYAK
-589 RAAAKGYAFSQDTD
+589 REAAQGYAFGPDTD

-618 DQLRCIQEIKEDMEK
+618 DQLRCIREIKDDMEK
-633 PTPMDRL
+633 PSPMDRL

-656 AFKCVMDSK
+656 AFKCVMDGK

-684 RKRMEGFPIKVDI
+684 RKRMEGFPVKVDI

-714 RRGEIDV
+714 RRGQVDIV
-721 LVGTHRLVQKDVR
+721 VGTHRLVQKDVK

-750 VKHKETF
+750 VKHKESF

-804 VMEHDWGILTQ
+804 VMEHDWGILVQ
-815 AMNKELRRGGQVFYL
+815 AISKELRRGGQVFYL

-841 ATIQQM
+841 ATIQQFL
-847 IPDATVV
+847 PDATVV

-872 IDHEIDI
+872 LDHEIDI

-990 LKMLSDAVAVAK
+990 LKMLSEAVAVAK
-1002 GEKPDAQATECLV
+1002 GEKPEVQNTECLV

-1028 ESLAQ
+1028 ESLPQ

-1041 ASVQNEEDAMDIT
+1041 ASVENEKDASDII
-1054 DELIDRFGEPP
+1054 DELIDRFGTPP

-1070 LIDVSLLRNMA
+1070 LVDVSLLRNMA

-1136 EKPIDTMRLALT
+1136 EKPVDTMRLALT
-1148 VMAGQDVAEAVQK
+1148 MMAGEA
-1161 PQKKQP
+1161 
-1167 LRGLPPKPYRD
+1167 PPAK

>member
-1 MSMKQFL
+1 
-8 SLMDGMS
+8 
-15 EYTQLKAAIEAGRT
+15 
-29 PVSMTGAAAAHKTHI
+29 
-44 IASLRA
+44 
-50 QLDRSALVIVPDEST
+50 
-65 AIRFAADLSVL
+65 
-76 LGEPVQHFPAR
+76 
-87 DFVLLDM
+87 
-94 DGASGEFEHQR
+94 
-105 LGVLSA
+105 
-111 VLRQEC
+111 
-117 RVVVSSVESAC
+117 
-128 ERTIPVERLRSS
+128 
-140 ILTIDQDECYEAE
+140 
-153 QIVKKLLAMGYQRRE
+153 
-168 QVEGICQFAK
+168 
-178 RGGILDIFPPD
+178 
-189 RTEPVRIEF
+189 
-198 WDDSIDSM
+198 
-206 FTFQVDTQ
+206 
-214 RRQDPVER
+214 
-222 VTIPPAREVLF
+222 
-233 DSAEQLAD
+233 
-241 LLHQKVQEQKGKN
+241 
-254 GLKVKEHLERDIE
+254 
-267 RLEGG
+267 
-272 LSPVSIDRYQ
+272 
-282 PLLYAPET
+282 
-290 IFDYFDE
+290 
-297 QSLTF
+297 
-302 LCEPISCKENFA
+302 
-314 NTMAQHHE
+314 
-322 DVRMLLED
+322 
-330 GVLFRGCSTY
+330 
-340 YDDFT
+340 
-345 DLCRNL
+345 
-351 VRHTG
+351 
-356 ILMDTFSRSLNEVVV
+356 
-371 RELISITAS
+371 
-380 QLSAWSGEYAILKD
+380 
-394 DLEDYMKTG
+394 
-403 FCCVIFAGTHRGAQ
+403 
-417 ALVDDLNRD
+417 
-426 FSADLVQDV
+426 
-435 SQIIP
+435 
-440 RKIYVMEGT
+440 
-449 ISAGMEYPQLK
+449 
-460 LAVISH
+460 
-466 TRTGSSKAK
+466 
-475 PARQKKGGGIKNISD
+475 
-490 LNVGDYVVHVS
+490 
-501 HGIGIFE
+501 
-508 GIVKRDIHGVVKDY
+508 
-522 IQIRYAGS
+522 
-530 DMLFVPVTQLDLV
+530 
-543 TKYIG
+543 
-548 GKEDSIV
+548 
-555 KLNKLNS
+555 
-562 AEWAKTRA
+562 
-570 RVKKAVK
+570 
-577 DMADELIKLYAQ
+577 MADELIKLYAK
-589 RAAAKGYAFSQDTD
+589 REAAQGYAFGPDTD

-618 DQLRCIQEIKEDMEK
+618 DQLRCIREIKDDMEK
-633 PTPMDRL
+633 PSPMDRL

-656 AFKCVMDSK
+656 AFKCVMDGK

-684 RKRMEGFPIKVDI
+684 RKRMEGFPVKVDI

-714 RRGEIDV
+714 RRGQVDIV
-721 LVGTHRLVQKDVR
+721 VGTHRLVQKDVK

-750 VKHKETF
+750 VKHKESF

-804 VMEHDWGILTQ
+804 VMEHDWGILVQ
-815 AMNKELRRGGQVFYL
+815 AISKELRRGGQVFYL

-841 ATIQQM
+841 ATIQQFL
-847 IPDATVV
+847 PDATVV

-872 IDHEIDI
+872 LDHEIDI

-990 LKMLSDAVAVAK
+990 LKMLSEAVAVAK
-1002 GEKPDAQATECLV
+1002 GEKPEVQNTECLV

-1028 ESLAQ
+1028 ESLPQ

-1041 ASVQNEEDAMDIT
+1041 ASVENEKDASDII
-1054 DELIDRFGEPP
+1054 DELIDRFGTPP

-1070 LIDVSLLRNMA
+1070 LVDVSLLRNMA

-1136 EKPIDTMRLALT
+1136 EKPVDTMRLALT
-1148 VMAGQDVAEAVQK
+1148 MMAGEA
-1161 PQKKQP
+1161 
-1167 LRGLPPKPYRD
+1167 PPAK

>member
-1 MSMKQFL
+1 MKQFL
-8 SLMDGMS
+8 TLMDGMV
-15 EYTQLKAAIEAGRT
+15 EYRQMKEALQQGRV
-29 PVSMTGAAAAHKTHI
+29 PISVSGASASHKTHI
-44 IASLRA
+44 IASLTA
-50 QLDRSALVIVPDEST
+50 QLDKPALVIVPDEST
-65 AIRFAADLSVL
+65 AIRFTADLSVL
-76 LGEPVQHFPAR
+76 LGERVLHFPAR
-87 DFVLLDM
+87 DYVLLDV

-105 LGVLSA
+105 LGVLSELLQGTA
-111 VLRQEC
+111 
-117 RVVVSSVESAC
+117 RVVVASAESAC
-128 ERTIPVERLRSS
+128 ERTIPKETLKDS
-140 ILTIDQDECYEAE
+140 ILTIDMDGSYDQE
-153 QIVKKLLAMGYQRRE
+153 QVVKKLVVMGYQCRD
-168 QVEGICQFAK
+168 QVEGICQFAR

-189 RTEPVRIEF
+189 RSEPVRIEF
-198 WDDSIDSM
+198 WDDEIDTMS
-206 FTFQVDTQ
+206 TFQVDTQ
-214 RRQDPVER
+214 RRQDSIEQ
-222 VTIPPAREVLF
+222 VTIPPAREVLYQ
-233 DSAEQLAD
+233 SPQKLAD
-241 LLHQKVQEQKGKN
+241 LLRQQMAAQKGKA
-254 GLKVKEHLERDIE
+254 GVQVKEHLQRDIE

-272 LSPVSIDRYQ
+272 LNPVSIDRYLPILYQ
-282 PLLYAPET
+282 PQT
-290 IFDYFDE
+290 IFDYFEADA
-297 QSLTF
+297 LAF
-302 LCEPISCKENFA
+302 LCEPVSCKENFA
-314 NTMAQHHE
+314 NAMAQHHE
-322 DVRMLLED
+322 DVKMLMEQ
-330 GVLFRGCSTY
+330 GILFRGCSVY

-345 DLCRNL
+345 ELCRKFCRCQS
-351 VRHTG
+351 VM
-356 ILMDTFSRSLNEVVV
+356 MDTFTRSLSDVPV
-371 RELISITAS
+371 RELVQLSAS
-380 QLSAWSGEYAILKD
+380 QLSTWSGEYAILKD
-394 DLEDYMKTG
+394 DIEDYMKTG
-403 FCCVIFAGTHRGAQ
+403 FCCVIFAGTPRGAQ
-417 ALVDDLNRD
+417 ALTEDLQKD
-426 FSADLVQDV
+426 FSAQLVRDV
-435 SQIIP
+435 PSIDP
-440 RKIYVMEGT
+440 GRIYVLEGT
-449 ISAGMEYPQLK
+449 LSAGMEYPQLK

-466 TRTGSSKAK
+466 AKTGSSRKKPAKAK
-475 PARQKKGGGIKNISD
+475 KGGIKNISD

-522 IQIRYAGS
+522 IKIRYAGS

-548 GKEDSIV
+548 GKEDSVV

-577 DMADELIKLYAQ
+577 DMADELIKLYAK
-589 RAAAKGYAFSQDTD
+589 REAAQGYAFGPDTD

-618 DQLRCIQEIKEDMEK
+618 DQLRCIREIKDDMEK
-633 PTPMDRL
+633 PSPMDRL

-656 AFKCVMDSK
+656 AFKCVMDGK

-684 RKRMEGFPIKVDI
+684 RKRMEGFPVKVDI

-714 RRGEIDV
+714 RRGQVDIV
-721 LVGTHRLVQKDVR
+721 VGTHRLVQKDVK

-750 VKHKETF
+750 VKHKESF

-804 VMEHDWGILTQ
+804 VMEHDWGILVQ
-815 AMNKELRRGGQVFYL
+815 AISKELRRGGQVFYL

-841 ATIQQM
+841 ATIQQFL
-847 IPDATVV
+847 PDATVV

-872 IDHEIDI
+872 LDHEIDI

-990 LKMLSDAVAVAK
+990 LKMLSEAVAVAK
-1002 GEKPDAQATECLV
+1002 GEKPEVQNTECLV

-1028 ESLAQ
+1028 ESLPQ

-1041 ASVQNEEDAMDIT
+1041 ASVENEKDASDII
-1054 DELIDRFGEPP
+1054 DELIDRFGTPP

-1070 LIDVSLLRNMA
+1070 LVDVSLLRNMA

-1136 EKPIDTMRLALT
+1136 EKPVDTMRLALT
-1148 VMAGQDVAEAVQK
+1148 MMAGEA
-1161 PQKKQP
+1161 
-1167 LRGLPPKPYRD
+1167 PPAK

>member
-1 MSMKQFL
+1 MKQFL
-8 SLMDGMS
+8 TLMDGMV
-15 EYTQLKAAIEAGRT
+15 EYRQMKEALQQGRV
-29 PVSMTGAAAAHKTHI
+29 PVSVSGVSASHKTHI
-44 IASLRA
+44 IASLTA
-50 QLDRSALVIVPDEST
+50 QLDKPALVIVPDEST
-65 AIRFAADLSVL
+65 AIRFTADLSVL
-76 LGEPVQHFPAR
+76 LGERVLHFPAR
-87 DFVLLDM
+87 DYVLLDV

-105 LGVLSA
+105 LGGLSELLQGTA
-111 VLRQEC
+111 
-117 RVVVSSVESAC
+117 RVVVASAESAC
-128 ERTIPVERLRSS
+128 ERTIPKETLKDS
-140 ILTIDQDECYEAE
+140 ILTIDMDGSYDQE
-153 QIVKKLLAMGYQRRE
+153 QVVKKLVVMGYQCRD
-168 QVEGICQFAK
+168 QVEGICQFAR

-189 RTEPVRIEF
+189 RSEPVRIEF
-198 WDDSIDSM
+198 WDDEIDTMS
-206 FTFQVDTQ
+206 TFQVDTQ
-214 RRQDPVER
+214 RRQDSIEQ
-222 VTIPPAREVLF
+222 VTIPPAREVLYQ
-233 DSAEQLAD
+233 SPQKLAD
-241 LLHQKVQEQKGKN
+241 LLRQQMAAQKGKA
-254 GLKVKEHLERDIE
+254 GVQVKEHLQRDIE

-272 LSPVSIDRYQ
+272 LNPVSIDRYLPILYQ
-282 PLLYAPET
+282 PQT
-290 IFDYFDE
+290 IFDYFEADA
-297 QSLTF
+297 LAF
-302 LCEPISCKENFA
+302 LCEPVSCKENFA
-314 NTMAQHHE
+314 NAMAQHHE
-322 DVRMLLED
+322 DVKMLMEQ
-330 GVLFRGCSTY
+330 GILFRGCSVY

-345 DLCRNL
+345 ELCRKFCRCQS
-351 VRHTG
+351 VM
-356 ILMDTFSRSLNEVVV
+356 MDTFTRSLSDVPV
-371 RELISITAS
+371 RELVQLSAS
-380 QLSAWSGEYAILKD
+380 QLSTWSGEYAILKD
-394 DLEDYMKTG
+394 DIEDYMKTG
-403 FCCVIFAGTHRGAQ
+403 FCCVIFAGTPRGAQ
-417 ALVDDLNRD
+417 ALTEDLQKD
-426 FSADLVQDV
+426 FSVQLVRDV
-435 SQIIP
+435 PSIDP
-440 RKIYVMEGT
+440 GRIYVLEGT
-449 ISAGMEYPQLK
+449 LSAGMEYPQLK

-466 TRTGSSKAK
+466 AKTGSSRKKPAKAK
-475 PARQKKGGGIKNISD
+475 KGGIKNISD

-522 IQIRYAGS
+522 IKIRYAGS

-548 GKEDSIV
+548 GKEDSVV

-577 DMADELIKLYAQ
+577 DMADELIKLYAK
-589 RAAAKGYAFSQDTD
+589 REAAQGYAFGPDTD

-618 DQLRCIQEIKEDMEK
+618 DQLRCIREIKDDMEK
-633 PTPMDRL
+633 PSPMDRL

-656 AFKCVMDSK
+656 AFKCVMDGK

-684 RKRMEGFPIKVDI
+684 RKRMEGFPVKVDI

-714 RRGEIDV
+714 RRGQVDIV
-721 LVGTHRLVQKDVR
+721 VGTHRLVQKDVK

-750 VKHKETF
+750 VKHKESF

-804 VMEHDWGILTQ
+804 VMEHDWGILVQ
-815 AMNKELRRGGQVFYL
+815 AISKELRRGGQVFYL

-841 ATIQQM
+841 ATIQQFL
-847 IPDATVV
+847 PDATVV

-872 IDHEIDI
+872 LDHEIDI

-990 LKMLSDAVAVAK
+990 LKMLSEAVAVAK
-1002 GEKPDAQATECLV
+1002 GEKPEVQNTECLV

-1028 ESLAQ
+1028 ESLPQ

-1041 ASVQNEEDAMDIT
+1041 ASVENEKDASDII
-1054 DELIDRFGEPP
+1054 DELIDRFGTPP

-1070 LIDVSLLRNMA
+1070 LVDVSLLRNMA

-1136 EKPIDTMRLALT
+1136 EKPVDTMRLALT
-1148 VMAGQDVAEAVQK
+1148 MMAGEA
-1161 PQKKQP
+1161 
-1167 LRGLPPKPYRD
+1167 PPAK

>member
-1 MSMKQFL
+1 MKQFL
-8 SLMDGMS
+8 TLMDGMV
-15 EYTQLKAAIEAGRT
+15 EYRQMKEALQQGRV
-29 PVSMTGAAAAHKTHI
+29 PVSVSGVSASHKTHI
-44 IASLRA
+44 IASLA
-50 QLDRSALVIVPDEST
+50 TQLEKPALVIVPDEST
-65 AIRFAADLSVL
+65 AIRFTADLSVL
-76 LGEPVQHFPAR
+76 LGERVLHFPAR
-87 DFVLLDM
+87 DYVLLDV

-105 LGVLSA
+105 LGVLSELLQGTA
-111 VLRQEC
+111 
-117 RVVVSSVESAC
+117 RVVVASAESAC
-128 ERTIPVERLRSS
+128 ERTIPKETLKDS
-140 ILTIDQDECYEAE
+140 ILTIDMDGSYDQE
-153 QIVKKLLAMGYQRRE
+153 QVVKKLVAMGYQYRD
-168 QVEGICQFAK
+168 QVEGICQFAR

-189 RTEPVRIEF
+189 RSEPVRIEF
-198 WDDSIDSM
+198 WDDEIDTMS
-206 FTFQVDTQ
+206 TFQVDTQ
-214 RRQDPVER
+214 RRQDSIEQ
-222 VTIPPAREVLF
+222 VTIPPAREVLYQ
-233 DSAEQLAD
+233 SPQKLAD
-241 LLHQKVQEQKGKN
+241 LLRQQMAAQKGKA
-254 GLKVKEHLERDIE
+254 GVQVKEHLQRDIE

-272 LSPVSIDRYQ
+272 LNPVSIDRYLPILYQ
-282 PLLYAPET
+282 PQT
-290 IFDYFDE
+290 IFDYFEADA
-297 QSLTF
+297 LAF
-302 LCEPISCKENFA
+302 LCEPVSCKENFA
-314 NTMAQHHE
+314 NAMAQHHE
-322 DVRMLLED
+322 DVKMLMEQ
-330 GVLFRGCSTY
+330 GILFRGCSVY

-345 DLCRNL
+345 ELCRKFCRCQS
-351 VRHTG
+351 VM
-356 ILMDTFSRSLNEVVV
+356 MDTFTRSLSDVPV
-371 RELISITAS
+371 RELVQLSAS
-380 QLSAWSGEYAILKD
+380 QLSTWSGEYAILKD
-394 DLEDYMKTG
+394 DIEDYMKTG
-403 FCCVIFAGTHRGAQ
+403 FCCVIFAGTPRGAQ
-417 ALVDDLNRD
+417 ALTEDLQKD
-426 FSADLVQDV
+426 FSAQLVRDV
-435 SQIIP
+435 PSIDP
-440 RKIYVMEGT
+440 GRIYVLEGT
-449 ISAGMEYPQLK
+449 LSAGMEYPQLK

-466 TRTGSSKAK
+466 AKTGSSRKKPAKAK
-475 PARQKKGGGIKNISD
+475 KGGIKNISD

-522 IQIRYAGS
+522 IKIRYAGS

-548 GKEDSIV
+548 GKEDSVV

-577 DMADELIKLYAQ
+577 DMADELIKLYAK
-589 RAAAKGYAFSQDTD
+589 REAAQGYAFGPDTD

-618 DQLRCIQEIKEDMEK
+618 DQLRCIQEIKDDMEK
-633 PTPMDRL
+633 PSPMDRL

-656 AFKCVMDSK
+656 AFKCVMDGK

-684 RKRMEGFPIKVDI
+684 RKRMEGFPVKVDI

-714 RRGEIDV
+714 RRGQVDIV
-721 LVGTHRLVQKDVR
+721 VGTHRLVQKDVK

-750 VKHKETF
+750 VKHKESF

-804 VMEHDWGILTQ
+804 VMEHDWGILVQ
-815 AMNKELRRGGQVFYL
+815 AISKELRRGGQVFYL

-841 ATIQQM
+841 ATIQQFL
-847 IPDATVV
+847 PDATVV

-872 IDHEIDI
+872 LDHEIDI

-990 LKMLSDAVAVAK
+990 LKMLSEAVAVAK
-1002 GEKPDAQATECLV
+1002 GEKPEVQNTECLV

-1028 ESLAQ
+1028 ESLPQ

-1041 ASVQNEEDAMDIT
+1041 ASVENEKDASDII
-1054 DELIDRFGEPP
+1054 DELIDRFGTPP

-1070 LIDVSLLRNMA
+1070 LVDVSLLRNMA

-1136 EKPIDTMRLALT
+1136 EKPVDTMRLALT
-1148 VMAGQDVAEAVQK
+1148 MMAGEA
-1161 PQKKQP
+1161 
-1167 LRGLPPKPYRD
+1167 PPAK

>member
-1 MSMKQFL
+1 MKQFL
-8 SLMDGMS
+8 TLMDGMV
-15 EYTQLKAAIEAGRT
+15 EYRQMKEALQQGRV
-29 PVSMTGAAAAHKTHI
+29 PISVSGVSASHKTHI
-44 IASLRA
+44 IASLTA
-50 QLDRSALVIVPDEST
+50 QLDKPALVIVPDEST
-65 AIRFAADLSVL
+65 AIRFTADLSVL
-76 LGEPVQHFPAR
+76 LGERVLHFPAR
-87 DFVLLDM
+87 DYVLLDV

-105 LGVLSA
+105 LGVLSELLQGTA
-111 VLRQEC
+111 
-117 RVVVSSVESAC
+117 RVVVASAESAC
-128 ERTIPVERLRSS
+128 ERTIPKETLKDS
-140 ILTIDQDECYEAE
+140 ILTIDMDGSYDQE
-153 QIVKKLLAMGYQRRE
+153 QVVKKLVVMGYQCRD
-168 QVEGICQFAK
+168 QVEGICQFAR

-189 RTEPVRIEF
+189 RSEPVRIEF
-198 WDDSIDSM
+198 WDDEIDTMS
-206 FTFQVDTQ
+206 TFQVDTQ
-214 RRQDPVER
+214 RRQDSIEQ
-222 VTIPPAREVLF
+222 VTIPPAREVLYQ
-233 DSAEQLAD
+233 SPQKLAD
-241 LLHQKVQEQKGKN
+241 LLRQQMAAQKGKA
-254 GLKVKEHLERDIE
+254 GVQVKEHLQRDIE

-272 LSPVSIDRYQ
+272 LNPVSIDRYLPILYQ
-282 PLLYAPET
+282 PQT
-290 IFDYFDE
+290 IFDYFEADA
-297 QSLTF
+297 LAF
-302 LCEPISCKENFA
+302 LCEPVSCKENFA
-314 NTMAQHHE
+314 NAMAQHHE
-322 DVRMLLED
+322 DVKMLMEQ
-330 GVLFRGCSTY
+330 GILFRGCSVY

-345 DLCRNL
+345 ELCRKFCRCQS
-351 VRHTG
+351 VM
-356 ILMDTFSRSLNEVVV
+356 MDTFTRSLSDVPV
-371 RELISITAS
+371 RELVQLSAS
-380 QLSAWSGEYAILKD
+380 QLSTWSGEYAILKD
-394 DLEDYMKTG
+394 DIEDYMKTG
-403 FCCVIFAGTHRGAQ
+403 FCCVIFAGTPRGAQ
-417 ALVDDLNRD
+417 ALTEDLQKD
-426 FSADLVQDV
+426 FSVQLVRDV
-435 SQIIP
+435 PSIDP
-440 RKIYVMEGT
+440 GRIYVLEGT
-449 ISAGMEYPQLK
+449 LSAGMEYPQLK

-466 TRTGSSKAK
+466 AKTGSSRKKPAKAK
-475 PARQKKGGGIKNISD
+475 KGGIKNISD

-522 IQIRYAGS
+522 IKIRYAGS

-548 GKEDSIV
+548 GKEDSVV

-577 DMADELIKLYAQ
+577 DMADELIKLYAK
-589 RAAAKGYAFSQDTD
+589 REAAQGYAFGPDTD

-618 DQLRCIQEIKEDMEK
+618 DQLRCIREIKDDMEK
-633 PTPMDRL
+633 PSPMDRL

-656 AFKCVMDSK
+656 AFKCVMDGK

-684 RKRMEGFPIKVDI
+684 RKRMEGFPVKVDI

-714 RRGEIDV
+714 RRGQVDIV
-721 LVGTHRLVQKDVR
+721 VGTHRLVQKDVK

-750 VKHKETF
+750 VKHKESF

-804 VMEHDWGILTQ
+804 VMEHDWGILVQ
-815 AMNKELRRGGQVFYL
+815 AISKELRRGGQVFYL

-841 ATIQQM
+841 ATIQQFL
-847 IPDATVV
+847 PDATVV

-872 IDHEIDI
+872 LDHEIDI

-990 LKMLSDAVAVAK
+990 LKMLSEAVAVAK
-1002 GEKPDAQATECLV
+1002 GEKPEVQNTECLV

-1028 ESLAQ
+1028 ESLPQ

-1041 ASVQNEEDAMDIT
+1041 ASVENEKDASDII
-1054 DELIDRFGEPP
+1054 DELIDRFGTPP

-1070 LIDVSLLRNMA
+1070 LVDVSLLRNMA

-1136 EKPIDTMRLALT
+1136 EKPVDTMRLALT
-1148 VMAGQDVAEAVQK
+1148 MMAGEA
-1161 PQKKQP
+1161 
-1167 LRGLPPKPYRD
+1167 PPAK

>member
-1 MSMKQFL
+1 
-8 SLMDGMS
+8 
-15 EYTQLKAAIEAGRT
+15 
-29 PVSMTGAAAAHKTHI
+29 
-44 IASLRA
+44 
-50 QLDRSALVIVPDEST
+50 
-65 AIRFAADLSVL
+65 
-76 LGEPVQHFPAR
+76 
-87 DFVLLDM
+87 
-94 DGASGEFEHQR
+94 
-105 LGVLSA
+105 
-111 VLRQEC
+111 
-117 RVVVSSVESAC
+117 
-128 ERTIPVERLRSS
+128 
-140 ILTIDQDECYEAE
+140 
-153 QIVKKLLAMGYQRRE
+153 
-168 QVEGICQFAK
+168 
-178 RGGILDIFPPD
+178 
-189 RTEPVRIEF
+189 
-198 WDDSIDSM
+198 
-206 FTFQVDTQ
+206 
-214 RRQDPVER
+214 
-222 VTIPPAREVLF
+222 
-233 DSAEQLAD
+233 
-241 LLHQKVQEQKGKN
+241 
-254 GLKVKEHLERDIE
+254 
-267 RLEGG
+267 
-272 LSPVSIDRYQ
+272 
-282 PLLYAPET
+282 
-290 IFDYFDE
+290 
-297 QSLTF
+297 
-302 LCEPISCKENFA
+302 
-314 NTMAQHHE
+314 
-322 DVRMLLED
+322 
-330 GVLFRGCSTY
+330 
-340 YDDFT
+340 
-345 DLCRNL
+345 
-351 VRHTG
+351 
-356 ILMDTFSRSLNEVVV
+356 
-371 RELISITAS
+371 
-380 QLSAWSGEYAILKD
+380 
-394 DLEDYMKTG
+394 MKTG
-403 FCCVIFAGTHRGAQ
+403 FCCVVFAGTPRGAQ
-417 ALVDDLNRD
+417 ALAEDLRQD

-435 SQIIP
+435 PAITP
-440 RKIYVMEGT
+440 GKIYVLEGT
-449 ISAGMEYPQLK
+449 LSAGMEYPQLK
-460 LAVISH
+460 LAIISH
-466 TRTGSSKAK
+466 AKTGVSRTRAPK
-475 PARQKKGGGIKNISD
+475 QKKGGHIKNLSD

-508 GIVKRDIHGVVKDY
+508 GIVKREIHGVVKDY
-522 IQIRYAGS
+522 IKIRYAGT
-530 DMLFVPVTQLDLV
+530 DMLFVPVTQMDLV

-548 GKEDSIV
+548 GKEEGVV

-577 DMADELIKLYAQ
+577 DMADELIKLYAK
-589 RAAAKGYAFSQDTD
+589 REASKGYAFGQDTD

-618 DQLRCIQEIKEDMEK
+618 DQLRCIQEIKADMER
-633 PTPMDRL
+633 PVPMDRL

-656 AFKCVMDSK
+656 AFKCVMDGK

-684 RKRMEGFPIKVDI
+684 RNRMEGFPVKVDI

-714 RRGEIDV
+714 RRGQIDV
-721 LVGTHRLVQKDVR
+721 IIGTHRLVQKDVK

-830 HNRVDTIDRCA
+830 HNRVDTIDSCA
-841 ATIQQM
+841 ATIQKL

-872 IDHEIDI
+872 LDHEIDI

-1002 GEKPDAQATECLV
+1002 GEKPDTQATECQV

-1028 ESLAQ
+1028 ESLPQ

-1041 ASVQNEEDAMDIT
+1041 ASVENDQDALDIT
-1054 DELIDRFGEPP
+1054 DELIDRFGDPP
-1065 EAVKG
+1065 ESVKG
-1070 LIDVSLLRNMA
+1070 LIDVSLLRNKA
-1081 AGLGIR
+1081 ASLGIK
-1087 EISQRTDSLLFYPET
+1087 EISQRTDSLLFYPEV
-1102 VDMQAASR
+1102 VDMEAASR
-1110 LAAGL
+1110 LAANL

-1128 LAVKVAKG
+1128 LAVRVLKG
-1136 EKPIDTMRLALT
+1136 EKPVDTMRLALDA
-1148 VMAGQDVAEAVQK
+1148 MSPDAPRA
-1161 PQKKQP
+1161 
-1167 LRGLPPKPYRD
+1167 

>member
-1 MSMKQFL
+1 M
-8 SLMDGMS
+8 
-15 EYTQLKAAIEAGRT
+15 
-29 PVSMTGAAAAHKTHI
+29 
-44 IASLRA
+44 
-50 QLDRSALVIVPDEST
+50 IVPDEST
-65 AIRFAADLSVL
+65 AIRFAADLNTL
-76 LGEPVQHFPAR
+76 LGERVLHFPAR
-87 DFVLLDM
+87 DYVLLDV

-105 LGVLSA
+105 LGTLSA
-111 VLRQEC
+111 LLRGEA
-117 RVVVSSVESAC
+117 RVVVASAESAC
-128 ERTIPVERLRSS
+128 ERTIPKEKLTAS
-140 ILTIDQDECYEAE
+140 ILEIDQDGSYDEEE
-153 QIVKKLLAMGYQRRE
+153 IVQKLVAMGYQHRD
-168 QVEGICQFAK
+168 QVEGICQFAR

-189 RTEPVRIEF
+189 RTQPVRIEF
-198 WDDSIDSM
+198 WDDSIDTMS
-206 FTFQVDTQ
+206 TFQVDTQ

-222 VTIPPAREVLF
+222 VTIPPAREVLY
-233 DSAEQLAD
+233 DSPQKLIA
-241 LLHQKVQEQKGKN
+241 LLQKQMDAQQGKAGVQ
-254 GLKVKEHLERDIE
+254 VKEHLQRDIE
-267 RLEGG
+267 RLDGG
-272 LSPVSIDRYQ
+272 LNPVSIDRYL
-282 PLLYAPET
+282 PILYEPQT
-290 IFDYFDE
+290 ILDYFDE
-297 QSLTF
+297 QAMTF
-302 LCEPISCKENFA
+302 LCEPVSCRENFA
-314 NTMAQHHE
+314 NAMAQHHE
-322 DVRMLLED
+322 DIKMLLEE
-330 GVLFRGCSTY
+330 GVLFKGCSVY

-345 DLCRNL
+345 ELCRKL
-351 VRHTG
+351 CRHQG
-356 ILMDTFSRSLNEVVV
+356 VLMDTFTRSLNEVPLK
-371 RELISITAS
+371 ELVQITAS
-380 QLSAWSGEYAILKD
+380 QLSTWSGEYAILKD
-394 DLEDYMKTG
+394 DVEDYMKTG
-403 FCCVIFAGTHRGAQ
+403 FCCVVLAGTPRGAQ
-417 ALVDDLNRD
+417 ALADDLRQD

-435 SQIIP
+435 SAITP
-440 RKIYVMEGT
+440 GKIYVLEGT
-449 ISAGMEYPQLK
+449 LSAGMEYPQLK
-460 LAVISH
+460 LAIISH
-466 TRTGSSKAK
+466 AKTGVSRTRAPK
-475 PARQKKGGGIKNISD
+475 QKKGGHIKNLSD

-508 GIVKRDIHGVVKDY
+508 GIVKREIHGVVKDY
-522 IQIRYAGS
+522 IKIRYAGT
-530 DMLFVPVTQLDLV
+530 DMLFVPVTQMDLV

-548 GKEDSIV
+548 GKEEGIV

-577 DMADELIKLYAQ
+577 DMADELIKLYAK
-589 RAAAKGYAFSQDTD
+589 REASKGYAFGQDTD

-618 DQLRCIQEIKEDMEK
+618 DQLRCIQEIKADMER
-633 PTPMDRL
+633 PVPMDRL

-656 AFKCVMDSK
+656 AFKCVMDGK

-684 RKRMEGFPIKVDI
+684 RNRMEGFPVKVDI

-714 RRGEIDV
+714 RRGQIDV
-721 LVGTHRLVQKDVR
+721 IIGTHRLVQKDVK

-830 HNRVDTIDRCA
+830 HNRVDTIDSCA
-841 ATIQQM
+841 ATIQKL

-872 IDHEIDI
+872 LDHEIDI

-1002 GEKPDAQATECLV
+1002 GEKPDTQATECQV

-1028 ESLAQ
+1028 ESLPQ

-1041 ASVQNEEDAMDIT
+1041 ASVENDQDALDIT
-1054 DELIDRFGEPP
+1054 DELIDRFGDPP
-1065 EAVKG
+1065 ESVKG
-1070 LIDVSLLRNMA
+1070 LIDVSLLRNKA
-1081 AGLGIR
+1081 ASLGIK
-1087 EISQRTDSLLFYPET
+1087 EISQRTDSLLFYPEV
-1102 VDMQAASR
+1102 VDMEAASR
-1110 LAAGL
+1110 LAANL

-1128 LAVKVAKG
+1128 LAVRVLKG
-1136 EKPIDTMRLALT
+1136 EKPVDTMRLALDA
-1148 VMAGQDVAEAVQK
+1148 MSPDAPRA
-1161 PQKKQP
+1161 
-1167 LRGLPPKPYRD
+1167 

>member
-1 MSMKQFL
+1 MKQFL
-8 SLMDGMS
+8 TLMDGMV
-15 EYTQLKAAIEAGRT
+15 EYRQMKEALQQGRV
-29 PVSMTGAAAAHKTHI
+29 PISVSGASASHKTHI
-44 IASLRA
+44 IASLTA
-50 QLDRSALVIVPDEST
+50 QLDKPALVIVPDEST
-65 AIRFAADLSVL
+65 AIRFTADLSVL
-76 LGEPVQHFPAR
+76 LGERVLHFPAR
-87 DFVLLDM
+87 DYVLLDV

-105 LGVLSA
+105 LGVLSELLQGTA
-111 VLRQEC
+111 
-117 RVVVSSVESAC
+117 RVVVASAESAC
-128 ERTIPVERLRSS
+128 ERTIPKETLKDS
-140 ILTIDQDECYEAE
+140 ILTIDMDGSYDQE
-153 QIVKKLLAMGYQRRE
+153 QVVKKLVAMGYQCRD
-168 QVEGICQFAK
+168 QVEGICQFAR

-189 RTEPVRIEF
+189 RSEPVRIEF
-198 WDDSIDSM
+198 WDDEIDTMS
-206 FTFQVDTQ
+206 TFQVDTQ
-214 RRQDPVER
+214 RRQDSIEQ
-222 VTIPPAREVLF
+222 VTIPPAREVLYQ
-233 DSAEQLAD
+233 SPQKLAD
-241 LLHQKVQEQKGKN
+241 LLRQQMAAQKGKA
-254 GLKVKEHLERDIE
+254 GVQVKEHLQRDIE

-272 LSPVSIDRYQ
+272 LNPVSIDRYLPILYQ
-282 PLLYAPET
+282 PQT
-290 IFDYFDE
+290 IFDYFEADA
-297 QSLTF
+297 LAF
-302 LCEPISCKENFA
+302 LCEPVSCKENFA
-314 NTMAQHHE
+314 NAMAQHHE
-322 DVRMLLED
+322 DVKMLMEQ
-330 GVLFRGCSTY
+330 GILFRGCSVY

-345 DLCRNL
+345 ELCRKFCRCQS
-351 VRHTG
+351 VM
-356 ILMDTFSRSLNEVVV
+356 MDTFTRSLSDVPV
-371 RELISITAS
+371 RELVQLSAS
-380 QLSAWSGEYAILKD
+380 QLSTWSGEYAILKD
-394 DLEDYMKTG
+394 DIEDYMKTG
-403 FCCVIFAGTHRGAQ
+403 FCCVIFAGTPRGAQ
-417 ALVDDLNRD
+417 ALTEDLQKD
-426 FSADLVQDV
+426 FSAQLVRDV
-435 SQIIP
+435 PSIDP
-440 RKIYVMEGT
+440 GRIYVLEGT
-449 ISAGMEYPQLK
+449 LSAGMEYPQLK

-466 TRTGSSKAK
+466 AKTGSSRKKPAKAK
-475 PARQKKGGGIKNISD
+475 KGGIKNISD

-522 IQIRYAGS
+522 IKIRYAGS

-548 GKEDSIV
+548 GKEDSVV

-577 DMADELIKLYAQ
+577 DMADELIKLYAK
-589 RAAAKGYAFSQDTD
+589 REAAQGYAFGPDTD

-618 DQLRCIQEIKEDMEK
+618 DQLRCIQEIKDDMEK
-633 PTPMDRL
+633 PSPMDRL

-656 AFKCVMDSK
+656 AFKCVMDGK

-684 RKRMEGFPIKVDI
+684 RKRMEGFPVKVDI

-714 RRGEIDV
+714 RRGQVDIV
-721 LVGTHRLVQKDVR
+721 VGTHRLVQKDVK

-750 VKHKETF
+750 VKHKESF

-804 VMEHDWGILTQ
+804 VMEHDWGILVQ
-815 AMNKELRRGGQVFYL
+815 AISKELRRGGQVFYL

-841 ATIQQM
+841 ATIQQFL
-847 IPDATVV
+847 PDATVV

-872 IDHEIDI
+872 LDHEIDI

-990 LKMLSDAVAVAK
+990 LKMLSEAVAVAK
-1002 GEKPDAQATECLV
+1002 GEKPEVQNTECLV

-1028 ESLAQ
+1028 ESLPQ

-1041 ASVQNEEDAMDIT
+1041 ASVENEKDASDII
-1054 DELIDRFGEPP
+1054 DELIDRFGTPP

-1070 LIDVSLLRNMA
+1070 LVDVSLLRNMA

-1102 VDMQAASR
+1102 VDMQVASR

-1136 EKPIDTMRLALT
+1136 EKPVDTMRLALT
-1148 VMAGQDVAEAVQK
+1148 MMAGEA
-1161 PQKKQP
+1161 
-1167 LRGLPPKPYRD
+1167 PPAK

>member
-1 MSMKQFL
+1 
-8 SLMDGMS
+8 
-15 EYTQLKAAIEAGRT
+15 
-29 PVSMTGAAAAHKTHI
+29 
-44 IASLRA
+44 
-50 QLDRSALVIVPDEST
+50 
-65 AIRFAADLSVL
+65 
-76 LGEPVQHFPAR
+76 
-87 DFVLLDM
+87 
-94 DGASGEFEHQR
+94 
-105 LGVLSA
+105 
-111 VLRQEC
+111 
-117 RVVVSSVESAC
+117 
-128 ERTIPVERLRSS
+128 
-140 ILTIDQDECYEAE
+140 
-153 QIVKKLLAMGYQRRE
+153 
-168 QVEGICQFAK
+168 
-178 RGGILDIFPPD
+178 
-189 RTEPVRIEF
+189 
-198 WDDSIDSM
+198 
-206 FTFQVDTQ
+206 
-214 RRQDPVER
+214 
-222 VTIPPAREVLF
+222 
-233 DSAEQLAD
+233 
-241 LLHQKVQEQKGKN
+241 
-254 GLKVKEHLERDIE
+254 
-267 RLEGG
+267 
-272 LSPVSIDRYQ
+272 
-282 PLLYAPET
+282 
-290 IFDYFDE
+290 
-297 QSLTF
+297 
-302 LCEPISCKENFA
+302 
-314 NTMAQHHE
+314 
-322 DVRMLLED
+322 
-330 GVLFRGCSTY
+330 
-340 YDDFT
+340 
-345 DLCRNL
+345 
-351 VRHTG
+351 
-356 ILMDTFSRSLNEVVV
+356 
-371 RELISITAS
+371 
-380 QLSAWSGEYAILKD
+380 
-394 DLEDYMKTG
+394 
-403 FCCVIFAGTHRGAQ
+403 
-417 ALVDDLNRD
+417 
-426 FSADLVQDV
+426 
-435 SQIIP
+435 
-440 RKIYVMEGT
+440 
-449 ISAGMEYPQLK
+449 
-460 LAVISH
+460 
-466 TRTGSSKAK
+466 
-475 PARQKKGGGIKNISD
+475 
-490 LNVGDYVVHVS
+490 
-501 HGIGIFE
+501 
-508 GIVKRDIHGVVKDY
+508 
-522 IQIRYAGS
+522 
-530 DMLFVPVTQLDLV
+530 

-548 GKEDSIV
+548 GKEDSVV

-577 DMADELIKLYAQ
+577 DMADELIKLYAK
-589 RAAAKGYAFSQDTD
+589 REAAQGYAFGPDTD

-618 DQLRCIQEIKEDMEK
+618 DQLRCIREIKDDMEK
-633 PTPMDRL
+633 PSPMDRL

-656 AFKCVMDSK
+656 AFKCVMDGK

-684 RKRMEGFPIKVDI
+684 RKRMEGFPVKVDI

-714 RRGEIDV
+714 RRGQVDIV
-721 LVGTHRLVQKDVR
+721 VGTHRLVQKDVK

-750 VKHKETF
+750 VKHKESF

-804 VMEHDWGILTQ
+804 VMEHDWGILVQ
-815 AMNKELRRGGQVFYL
+815 AISKELRRGGQVFYL

-841 ATIQQM
+841 ATIQQFL
-847 IPDATVV
+847 PDATVV

-872 IDHEIDI
+872 LDHEIDI

-990 LKMLSDAVAVAK
+990 LKMLSEAVAVAK
-1002 GEKPDAQATECLV
+1002 GEKPEVQNTECLV

-1028 ESLAQ
+1028 ESLPQ

-1041 ASVQNEEDAMDIT
+1041 ASVENEKDASDII
-1054 DELIDRFGEPP
+1054 DELIDRFGTPP

-1070 LIDVSLLRNMA
+1070 LVDVSLLRNMA

-1136 EKPIDTMRLALT
+1136 EKPVDTMRLALT
-1148 VMAGQDVAEAVQK
+1148 MMAGEA
-1161 PQKKQP
+1161 
-1167 LRGLPPKPYRD
+1167 PPAK

>member
-1 MSMKQFL
+1 MSR
-8 SLMDGMS
+8 G
-15 EYTQLKAAIEAGRT
+15 
-29 PVSMTGAAAAHKTHI
+29 
-44 IASLRA
+44 
-50 QLDRSALVIVPDEST
+50 
-65 AIRFAADLSVL
+65 
-76 LGEPVQHFPAR
+76 LGDVYK
-87 DFVLLDM
+87 
-94 DGASGEFEHQR
+94 
-105 LGVLSA
+105 
-111 VLRQEC
+111 RQ
-117 RVVVSSVESAC
+117 
-128 ERTIPVERLRSS
+128 
-140 ILTIDQDECYEAE
+140 
-153 QIVKKLLAMGYQRRE
+153 
-168 QVEGICQFAK
+168 
-178 RGGILDIFPPD
+178 
-189 RTEPVRIEF
+189 
-198 WDDSIDSM
+198 
-206 FTFQVDTQ
+206 
-214 RRQDPVER
+214 
-222 VTIPPAREVLF
+222 
-233 DSAEQLAD
+233 
-241 LLHQKVQEQKGKN
+241 
-254 GLKVKEHLERDIE
+254 
-267 RLEGG
+267 
-272 LSPVSIDRYQ
+272 
-282 PLLYAPET
+282 
-290 IFDYFDE
+290 
-297 QSLTF
+297 
-302 LCEPISCKENFA
+302 
-314 NTMAQHHE
+314 
-322 DVRMLLED
+322 
-330 GVLFRGCSTY
+330 
-340 YDDFT
+340 
-345 DLCRNL
+345 
-351 VRHTG
+351 
-356 ILMDTFSRSLNEVVV
+356 
-371 RELISITAS
+371 
-380 QLSAWSGEYAILKD
+380 
-394 DLEDYMKTG
+394 
-403 FCCVIFAGTHRGAQ
+403 
-417 ALVDDLNRD
+417 
-426 FSADLVQDV
+426 
-435 SQIIP
+435 
-440 RKIYVMEGT
+440 
-449 ISAGMEYPQLK
+449 
-460 LAVISH
+460 
-466 TRTGSSKAK
+466 
-475 PARQKKGGGIKNISD
+475 
-490 LNVGDYVVHVS
+490 
-501 HGIGIFE
+501 
-508 GIVKRDIHGVVKDY
+508 
-522 IQIRYAGS
+522 
-530 DMLFVPVTQLDLV
+530 
-543 TKYIG
+543 
-548 GKEDSIV
+548 
-555 KLNKLNS
+555 KLNS

-577 DMADELIKLYAQ
+577 DMADELIKLYAK
-589 RAAAKGYAFSQDTD
+589 REAAQGYAFGPDTD

-618 DQLRCIQEIKEDMEK
+618 DQLRCIQEIKDDMEK
-633 PTPMDRL
+633 PSPMDRL

-656 AFKCVMDSK
+656 AFKCVMDGK

-684 RKRMEGFPIKVDI
+684 RKRMEGFPVKVDI

-714 RRGEIDV
+714 RRGQVDIV
-721 LVGTHRLVQKDVR
+721 VGTHRLVQKDVK

-750 VKHKETF
+750 VKHKESF

-804 VMEHDWGILTQ
+804 VMEHDWGILVQ
-815 AMNKELRRGGQVFYL
+815 AISKELRRGGQVFYL

-841 ATIQQM
+841 ATIQQFL
-847 IPDATVV
+847 PDATVV

-872 IDHEIDI
+872 LDHEIDI

-990 LKMLSDAVAVAK
+990 LKMLSEAVAVAK
-1002 GEKPDAQATECLV
+1002 GEKPEVQNTECLV

-1028 ESLAQ
+1028 ESLPQ

-1041 ASVQNEEDAMDIT
+1041 ASVENEKDASDII
-1054 DELIDRFGEPP
+1054 DELIDRFGTPP

-1070 LIDVSLLRNMA
+1070 LVDVSLLRNMA

-1136 EKPIDTMRLALT
+1136 EKPVDTMRLALT
-1148 VMAGQDVAEAVQK
+1148 MMAGEA
-1161 PQKKQP
+1161 
-1167 LRGLPPKPYRD
+1167 PPAK

>member
-1 MSMKQFL
+1 MKQFL
-8 SLMDGMS
+8 TLMDGMV
-15 EYTQLKAAIEAGRT
+15 EYRQMKEALQQGRV
-29 PVSMTGAAAAHKTHI
+29 PVSVSGVSASHKTHI
-44 IASLRA
+44 IASLAA
-50 QLDRSALVIVPDEST
+50 QLEKPALVIVPDEST
-65 AIRFAADLSVL
+65 AIRFTADLSVL
-76 LGEPVQHFPAR
+76 LGERVLHFPAR
-87 DFVLLDM
+87 DYVLLDV

-105 LGVLSA
+105 LGVLSELLQGTA
-111 VLRQEC
+111 
-117 RVVVSSVESAC
+117 RVVVASAESAC
-128 ERTIPVERLRSS
+128 ERTIPKETLKDS
-140 ILTIDQDECYEAE
+140 ILTIDMDGSYDQE
-153 QIVKKLLAMGYQRRE
+153 QVVKKLVAMGYQYRD
-168 QVEGICQFAK
+168 QVEGICQFAR

-189 RTEPVRIEF
+189 RSEPVRIEF
-198 WDDSIDSM
+198 WDDEIDTMS
-206 FTFQVDTQ
+206 TFQVDTQ
-214 RRQDPVER
+214 RRQDSIEQ
-222 VTIPPAREVLF
+222 VTIPPAREVLYQ
-233 DSAEQLAD
+233 SPQKLAD
-241 LLHQKVQEQKGKN
+241 LLRQQMAAQKGKA
-254 GLKVKEHLERDIE
+254 GVQVKEHLQRDIE

-272 LSPVSIDRYQ
+272 LNPVSIDRYLPILYQ
-282 PLLYAPET
+282 PQT
-290 IFDYFDE
+290 IFDYFEADA
-297 QSLTF
+297 LAF
-302 LCEPISCKENFA
+302 LCEPVSCKENFA
-314 NTMAQHHE
+314 NAMAQHHE
-322 DVRMLLED
+322 DVKMLMEQ
-330 GVLFRGCSTY
+330 GILFRGCSVY

-345 DLCRNL
+345 ELCRKFCRCQS
-351 VRHTG
+351 VM
-356 ILMDTFSRSLNEVVV
+356 MDTFTRSLSDVPV
-371 RELISITAS
+371 RELVQLSAS
-380 QLSAWSGEYAILKD
+380 QLSTWSGEYAILKD
-394 DLEDYMKTG
+394 DIEDYMKTG
-403 FCCVIFAGTHRGAQ
+403 FCCVIFAGTPRGAQ
-417 ALVDDLNRD
+417 ALTEDLQKD
-426 FSADLVQDV
+426 FSAQLVRDV
-435 SQIIP
+435 PSIDP
-440 RKIYVMEGT
+440 GRIYVLEGT
-449 ISAGMEYPQLK
+449 LSAGMEYPQLK

-466 TRTGSSKAK
+466 AKTGSSRKKPAKAK
-475 PARQKKGGGIKNISD
+475 KGGIKNISD

-522 IQIRYAGS
+522 IKIRYAGS

-548 GKEDSIV
+548 GKEDSVV

-577 DMADELIKLYAQ
+577 DMANELIKLYAK
-589 RAAAKGYAFSQDTD
+589 REAAQGYAFGPDTD

-618 DQLRCIQEIKEDMEK
+618 DQLRCIQEIKDDMEK
-633 PTPMDRL
+633 PSPMDRL

-656 AFKCVMDSK
+656 AFKCVMDGK

-684 RKRMEGFPIKVDI
+684 RKRMEGFPVKVDI

-714 RRGEIDV
+714 RRGQVDIV
-721 LVGTHRLVQKDVR
+721 VGTHRLVQKDVK

-750 VKHKETF
+750 VKHKESF

-804 VMEHDWGILTQ
+804 VMEHDWGILVQ
-815 AMNKELRRGGQVFYL
+815 AISKELRRGGQVFYL

-841 ATIQQM
+841 ATIQQFL
-847 IPDATVV
+847 PDATVV

-872 IDHEIDI
+872 LDHEIDI

-990 LKMLSDAVAVAK
+990 LKMLSEAVAVAK
-1002 GEKPDAQATECLV
+1002 GEKPEVQNTECLV

-1028 ESLAQ
+1028 ESLPQ

-1041 ASVQNEEDAMDIT
+1041 ASVENEKDASDII
-1054 DELIDRFGEPP
+1054 DELIDRFGTPP

-1070 LIDVSLLRNMA
+1070 LVDVSLLRNMA

-1136 EKPIDTMRLALT
+1136 EKPVDTMRLALT
-1148 VMAGQDVAEAVQK
+1148 MMAGEA
-1161 PQKKQP
+1161 
-1167 LRGLPPKPYRD
+1167 PPAK

>member
-1 MSMKQFL
+1 M
-8 SLMDGMS
+8 
-15 EYTQLKAAIEAGRT
+15 
-29 PVSMTGAAAAHKTHI
+29 
-44 IASLRA
+44 
-50 QLDRSALVIVPDEST
+50 
-65 AIRFAADLSVL
+65 
-76 LGEPVQHFPAR
+76 
-87 DFVLLDM
+87 
-94 DGASGEFEHQR
+94 
-105 LGVLSA
+105 
-111 VLRQEC
+111 
-117 RVVVSSVESAC
+117 
-128 ERTIPVERLRSS
+128 
-140 ILTIDQDECYEAE
+140 
-153 QIVKKLLAMGYQRRE
+153 
-168 QVEGICQFAK
+168 
-178 RGGILDIFPPD
+178 
-189 RTEPVRIEF
+189 
-198 WDDSIDSM
+198 
-206 FTFQVDTQ
+206 
-214 RRQDPVER
+214 
-222 VTIPPAREVLF
+222 
-233 DSAEQLAD
+233 
-241 LLHQKVQEQKGKN
+241 
-254 GLKVKEHLERDIE
+254 
-267 RLEGG
+267 
-272 LSPVSIDRYQ
+272 
-282 PLLYAPET
+282 
-290 IFDYFDE
+290 
-297 QSLTF
+297 
-302 LCEPISCKENFA
+302 
-314 NTMAQHHE
+314 
-322 DVRMLLED
+322 
-330 GVLFRGCSTY
+330 
-340 YDDFT
+340 
-345 DLCRNL
+345 
-351 VRHTG
+351 
-356 ILMDTFSRSLNEVVV
+356 
-371 RELISITAS
+371 
-380 QLSAWSGEYAILKD
+380 
-394 DLEDYMKTG
+394 
-403 FCCVIFAGTHRGAQ
+403 
-417 ALVDDLNRD
+417 
-426 FSADLVQDV
+426 
-435 SQIIP
+435 
-440 RKIYVMEGT
+440 
-449 ISAGMEYPQLK
+449 
-460 LAVISH
+460 
-466 TRTGSSKAK
+466 
-475 PARQKKGGGIKNISD
+475 
-490 LNVGDYVVHVS
+490 GDYVVHVS

-522 IQIRYAGS
+522 IKIRYAGS

-548 GKEDSIV
+548 GKEDSVV

-577 DMADELIKLYAQ
+577 DMADELIKLYAK
-589 RAAAKGYAFSQDTD
+589 REAAQGYAFGPDTD

-618 DQLRCIQEIKEDMEK
+618 DQLRCIQEIKDDMEK
-633 PTPMDRL
+633 PSPMDRL

-656 AFKCVMDSK
+656 AFKCVMDGK

-684 RKRMEGFPIKVDI
+684 RKRMEGFPVKVDI

-714 RRGEIDV
+714 RRGQVDIV
-721 LVGTHRLVQKDVR
+721 VGTHRLVQKDVK

-750 VKHKETF
+750 VKHKESF

-804 VMEHDWGILTQ
+804 VMEHDWGILVQ
-815 AMNKELRRGGQVFYL
+815 AISKELRRGGQVFYL

-841 ATIQQM
+841 ATIQQFL
-847 IPDATVV
+847 PDATVV

-872 IDHEIDI
+872 LDHEIDI

-990 LKMLSDAVAVAK
+990 LKMLSEAVAVAK
-1002 GEKPDAQATECLV
+1002 GEKPEVQNTECLV

-1028 ESLAQ
+1028 ESLPQ

-1041 ASVQNEEDAMDIT
+1041 ASVENEKDASDII
-1054 DELIDRFGEPP
+1054 DELIDRFGTPP

-1070 LIDVSLLRNMA
+1070 LVDVSLLRNMA

-1136 EKPIDTMRLALT
+1136 EKPVDTMRLALT
-1148 VMAGQDVAEAVQK
+1148 MMAGEA
-1161 PQKKQP
+1161 
-1167 LRGLPPKPYRD
+1167 PPAK